1 MLMAVCNLLSTYST
15 ADVGRALMA
24 YSRDENADKFI
35 DRFINKQEIP
45 KTTRYKLDSLDS
57 EDAIQKS
64 IQGFNKS
71 MDDAIAQITS
81 RKPDLLSKL
90 NNLRSKV
97 LETLHVDLDE
107 HSSGSTLE
115 GDDSIEAKST
125 FEMLDNNQLSLDQHL
140 KEIYGTGAYNIIRQL
155 KEGFSDNLFAASYY
169 NIASGALVV
178 QVNKVLN
185 QNLIDLKNKYFKQ
198 IVEYLKSVDS
208 KYEKLP
214 SEFVNE
220 EGFIGSKYFYV
231 MQAFYDHIK
240 HISNLQQTLDNL
252 SSKKLNNYDK
262 ISNTELYTRIMNIL
276 LQDTDFKNTLFNI
289 YRSGKQQDNVK
300 AVLYTADH
308 LSSYYYEVKRLLNTK
323 KYKHLLDTDLGAGSF
338 RELLDSFELENNDLL
353 NATNAYTSLIHFD
366 EMLMDSLGESID
378 IKQGQKGMEF
388 GDPTKYSYKQDTTN
402 QKKGWQTGEDVKS
415 EKYVAKI
422 TDAFLNQIRAL
433 SYKTDQFQNRR
444 LNSTSVIVAARNL
457 IDDVLYSKL
466 DLKLWAGSSAN
477 RTKAINDFALALAD
491 FHDNPQNQLYKAL
504 SLLFE
509 PVKGSSQRLIDTI
522 PLNNNTTTTEYDL
535 NILYSLYEAALNE
548 SNPNSLRS
556 QELKN
561 IKQINGPVAQLS
573 AEISGIIARNTT
585 MHYLETSFDGE
596 TGIVQIKVKKR
607 YFNNADTYKTRV
619 RINRNINNASE
630 SERKARRDKW
640 QFDTIN
646 DVDGKKQYSVVIGDE
661 RVTYISDQILNSDGK
676 YQDKEL
682 FDDLNK
688 VDLTVFRQKLL
699 RNEEL
704 TERERKLRNVLS
716 FIDDHLGLKIL
727 ENPSQKIQQLEIF
740 QQLNKDNLKDLT
752 TLAIKAAYVNYLY
765 DEAGDQNF
773 AEYLSNTGKD
783 GIYRIYENNKKSK
796 LFTNMFNNLKITVAS
811 FKDSVLEAWSDAY
824 SMQSGEASKATTK
837 NKAGDNIPNNSVNKL
852 GTNIHHYLFKQ
863 QDTNAGSLFFV
874 QDSTKIKGIQH
885 DLEATSQWQES
896 KQLKNFSQGELFFHS
911 VFNKFWGSYLQY
923 GTFVIQPTAYS
934 DKTTFINYEITKNLF
949 KDEDIIKDE
958 NLGETI
964 IKKTID
970 TIGTFYKNVWNST
983 KSKLQR
989 ITDEYNRLETIK
1001 NNGVPV
1007 NYTYQQMLSRLTE
1020 PELIK
1025 LANSIGENVTLD
1037 ADYRKSN
1044 GHLVVNELLQYYAEE
1059 LYANSNTLNAFLEQQ
1074 KHLFV
1079 QNFLDNNCT
1088 YQVIDLNDSVDNY
1101 YGEKLPESI
1110 SNNPIMQTILGLY
1123 KNDSK
1128 GRSAFFKNWV
1138 DAKTGKLILAK
1149 QNGLNIISNTKI
1161 DSSKDIVLN
1170 PLLDK
1175 FFYVEGFLSNN
1186 LRISLTGSEINH
1198 PDKAIQTT
1206 YNLVKS
1212 CKDADDFFEKTK
1224 IKVSEDTFQQ
1234 AKAFLNT
1241 TNSVAD
1247 LKYTTIPANIASF
1260 INNIYHQ
1267 SITMIANVAQGTQFK
1282 RNVIIPATLQ
1292 YCLPKVI
1299 NGISAKTK
1307 CAVIRDEGA
1316 SVYNYRGDHEKDI
1329 DSADGSAQ
1337 INPFQS
1343 ILENKALGSQAVG
1356 FIKKPIWH
1364 AYDPE
1369 TGTAFLAKFATDTIT
1384 NETMRASL
1392 NSHTSLF
1399 KMFKKM
1405 TNLQW
1410 KGDIDLMQSIA
1421 LGNLDESKVL
1431 ATARWFNNVI
1441 LGNADGV
1448 KSNQLYYKD
1457 KYGDQIQITG
1467 FNKTVTKEGNTLY
1480 YTTEAPVIKGIEAP
1494 SHKVYHV
1501 FYDSPA
1507 YKSNHATFDT
1517 WQQAQAFLMDQSNP
1531 DITNKHTINSLFELH
1546 TALGGINCVD
1556 SKGNYSE
1563 FSNEVVVNFMN
1574 AVGHKVN
1581 GSADNVPLDQDNYEQ
1596 PLKQYHIGY
1605 ALNNTAVKN
1614 GAQNINQSSVWYD
1627 DEDLS
1632 YFEVDSDGLGMQ
1644 MNADHDIIDSELT
1657 EFSQVITATSAY
1669 GFTYNNTDEI
1679 FQGLGRASLATTKKM
1694 SEAVDTFIQNFEN
1707 PKQAQSDLYDAIGR
1721 IVMKSS
1727 SIKDKESLQHVIM
1740 QAVESV
1746 FYKSKN
1752 HQQDSSKIPFSDPN
1766 VYSDFI
1772 ATLASTINKQAIKR
1786 KHPGSGCV
1794 MVPAY
1799 HMIQYFEFGGEKLM
1813 ATDILKRAQE
1823 DYKQFLITLLQSHQ
1837 DYTPET
1843 NSIGE
1848 FFINGQSVKQLENQV
1863 QKLGIDNP
1871 NKIDT
1876 QDITSY
1882 NHQLIQRYLNN
1893 RQQEVEVRPDKSW
1906 FMPSDNVNIIDTE
1919 GKVHTVELTSMDNY
1933 YKFKDGI
1940 NDIEIA
1946 NNVSI
1951 KVDYK
1956 KGTYKITSSTAELNL
1971 TKINGKWVADSTQLS
1986 AVATQ
1991 LVNEV
1996 ILPDG
2001 SVVTGEK
2008 PQYNFKYQENIVRP
2022 HDLRPSLLRW
2032 QDSETGEY
2040 MNIFDSPVIRNAYTN
2055 PKNKKA
2061 NHQQLV
2067 QQELNNIYNGTYTDR
2082 FGNEKTIMQ
2091 GSLQNY
2097 AAELVMS
2104 NIYKDKFGIENES
2117 LAEVLAQGEDY
2128 FYKKFNKIN
2137 APANT
2142 SYDFAFVKDTG
2153 NTTLITLTPVKNNDY
2168 IQYKG
2173 FDASQ
2178 LSTNDKDE
2186 IYLTRGNRDLFK
2198 VGKWINTPDVIYKD
2212 GEFINTEG
2220 VVLDSNQ
2227 YRLKDLD
2234 DPTSVQRR
2242 VDYIK
2247 QYVENTKQIVKG
2259 KIVYETNTLYEIAP
2273 LSDFEIALGNKE
2285 DAAKQRASLVAK
2297 IYRADNYKLAQ
2308 VNNYKIYSGDALNH
2322 IKSASSFFLGNQL
2335 ISQDVKDLLQAQLDS
2350 ITTTN
2355 QQKSKDELI
2364 ALSKE
2369 NKAKYEELL
2378 KEFLKKE
2385 AHKRYVSF
2393 LDSQNFIA
2401 ARIPAQSLQSFMT
2414 MKNIA
2419 WTENSKNISYVSH
2432 FQTYLQGSDYDID
2445 KAYIMGQSYDENA
2458 AYIGWSPLFN
2468 YNSIE
2473 TLQASKT
2480 LPIPKHIVVYKGDY
2494 DISSDINVL
2503 ANLTNGQ
2510 DLTKVLYNVRELASA
2525 DFIRQLAKIIRI
2537 AEQHNGIN
2545 YIGDIKVLNTL
2556 IETINKHENY
2566 LISDNVAESAFKNV
2580 ASANIYQVSHDIRN
2594 RDQAY
2599 TAIAMD
2605 IMRKAAANSP
2615 KGNQA
2620 ATLNMLNPMT
2630 KYIMQ
2635 YQNLVGKNVIS
2646 VAANGEKV
2654 WFNTFYYWTKILKS
2668 GNQEAINKLKFQ
2680 HTYKRIK
2687 GRAKSIPVE
2696 QTINHIPDLNKYDDQ
2711 IKSVLQSQFGVLDDE
2726 DYKYVDQ
2733 LISQLLS
2740 AATDNA
2746 KELILAKINAG
2757 TNFARMYVYGM
2768 MMGLNIN
2775 DLVAFMTS
2783 PVSEL
2788 IDQLANPNMFQ
2799 NESGNAAMAINLA
2812 QGIVGVNK
2820 FLHGQIRTV
2829 QEDINTGEQQNVW
2842 ISKNRYVTNYL
2853 KNSDIYNLVKQNAGL
2868 SEEEDINGLGSIM
2881 QAYINYAIINQDV
2894 DLTELIDTDDVEV
2907 NSYLRYCQDLTDKL
2921 RQVRAQYKN
2930 DSDFKGDIEEF
2941 RNLYNDAS
2949 EVSTISSAWLGLNQ
2963 GLPTSELD
2971 LLSRMN
2977 RMSKIVR
2984 DREKALNMDVSK
2996 IYPKEGAKEKEI
3008 QEAEQAK
3015 EQLINR
3021 LHENNPT
3028 LDVDYIATQLD
3039 SAHEHDLINNFDI
3052 YKYLIDDEYKKQA
3065 SDYYDIIKSTIN
3077 VFEMME
3083 QIPHYKQ
3090 ILQLFKSLVVA
3101 NNTFASKSRLVNKLL
3116 ANSES
3121 VNDKQLN
3128 GVIKYVD
3135 KLNTLA
3141 FMRTLTPIAV
3151 NQVDG
3156 FDPYF
3161 QSIKVNKIDP
3171 STINGIAT
3179 LKHWV
3184 EHEFLGYLKENYL
3197 NNSLVKHLTLVP
3209 YNNTEVLATDID
3221 LLNPDITIQ
3230 SREAYDDIL
3239 RGMADFE
3246 TRQFQGDYTIADI
3259 LQMYNIAV
3267 NNNQYGGERLTT
3279 SFKVCT
3285 NPKNILNQYLKFI
3298 SDQDW
3303 DIETDQEYNY
3313 TDYQIAAAPII
3324 STYAESY
3331 HQEPFVK
3338 VNDPVQGYILKKLDN
3353 SNQYQ
3358 EYDLIP
3364 PPVANEDYQSKMNR
3378 LQNFSENS
3386 PLEMPNM
3393 HNILFLTKIVDF
3405 DGKFNDLDADEQK
3418 QTIDGIRNLLTQY
3431 ITSNKASLIKDC

>member
-1 MLMAVCNLLSTYST
+1 MLMAVCDLLNTYSP
-15 ADVGRALMA
+15 ADIGRALMT

-35 DRFINKQEIP
+35 DRFINKQGIP

-71 MDDAIAQITS
+71 MDDAIAALTS
-81 RKPDLLSKL
+81 RKPDLLPKFNEL
-90 NNLRSKV
+90 KSKV

-107 HSSGSTLE
+107 HSSGSTPE
-115 GDDSIEAKST
+115 GDSSIEAKTT
-125 FEMLDNNQLSLDQHL
+125 FEMLDNNQLSLDEHL

-155 KEGFSDNLFAASYY
+155 KEGFNDNLFAACYY
-169 NIASGALVV
+169 NVASGELVV
-178 QVNKVLN
+178 QADNVLN
-185 QNLIDLKNKYFKQ
+185 QNLINLKNKYFKQ

-214 SEFVNE
+214 DEFVNE
-220 EGFIGSKYFYV
+220 EGFIGGKYFYV

-240 HISNLQQTLDNL
+240 HIPDLQQTLDNL

-262 ISNTELYTRIMNIL
+262 ISNTETYTQVVNTL
-276 LQDTDFKNTLFNI
+276 LQNPDFNKTLFNI

-300 AVLYTADH
+300 NTLYTADH
-308 LSSYYYEVKRLLNTK
+308 LSSYFYEVKRLLNNK
-323 KYKHLLDTDLGAGSF
+323 KYQDLLNTKIDGKTVKDI
-338 RELLDSFELENNDLL
+338 LDSFELENNDLL
-353 NATNAYTSLIHFD
+353 SATNAYTSLIHFD
-366 EMLMDSLGESID
+366 EMLVDSLGDAID

-388 GDPTKYSYKQDTTN
+388 GDPTKYSYKQETAH
-402 QKKGWQTGEDVKS
+402 QKKSWQQSESIES
-415 EKYVAKI
+415 EKYIANVAK
-422 TDAFLNQIRAL
+422 AFFSQIRVL
-433 SYKTDQFQNRR
+433 NYKTDQFQNRR
-444 LNSTSVIVAARNL
+444 LDSTSVIVAARNL
-457 IDDVLYSKL
+457 IDDVLYNKI
-466 DLKLWAGSSAN
+466 DLKQWAGSNDN
-477 RTKAINDFALALAD
+477 RRQAINDFALALTD
-491 FHDNPQNQLYKAL
+491 LHENPQSQLYKAL

-509 PVKGSSQRLIDTI
+509 PVKGSSQRLIDTLQ
-522 PLNNNTTTTEYDL
+522 LNNDTSTTEYDL

-561 IKQINGPVAQLS
+561 AKQINGTVAQLS
-573 AEISGIIARNTT
+573 AEISGIIDRNTT

-596 TGIVQIKVKKR
+596 TGMVQIKVKKR

-619 RINRNINNASE
+619 RINRNINNSSN
-630 SERKARRDKW
+630 SERKARRNKW
-640 QFDTIN
+640 QFDSIN
-646 DVDGKKQYSVVIGDE
+646 DVDGRKQYSVVIGDE

-676 YQDKEL
+676 YQNSDL
-682 FDDLNK
+682 FNDINRI
-688 VDLTVFRQKLL
+688 DLTSFRQKLL

-704 TERERKLRNVLS
+704 TERERKLKDLLS

-727 ENPSQKIQQLEIF
+727 ENSSQKIQQLEIF

-765 DEAGDQNF
+765 DEAGDQDF

-811 FKDSVLEAWSDAY
+811 FKDNVLEAWSDAY

-863 QDTNAGSLFFV
+863 KDTNADSLFFV
-874 QDSTKIKGIQH
+874 QDSTKIRGIQH

-923 GTFVIQPTAYS
+923 GTFIIQPTAYS

-949 KDEDIIKDE
+949 GDDIIKDE
-958 NLGETI
+958 NLGNTI
-964 IKKTID
+964 VKQTID

-983 KSKLQR
+983 KNKLQR
-989 ITDEYNRLETIK
+989 LTDAYNNQHRT
-1001 NNGVPV
+1001 
-1007 NYTYQQMLSRLTE
+1007 NYTYQQMLANITE

-1025 LANSIGENVTLD
+1025 LADSIGEKVTLD
-1037 ADYRKSN
+1037 ADYRKA
-1044 GHLVVNELLQYYAEE
+1044 GKHLAVNELLQYYAEE
-1059 LYANSNTLNAFLEQQ
+1059 LYANPDILNSFLNQQ
-1074 KHLFV
+1074 KHLFI

-1088 YQVIDLNDSVDNY
+1088 YQVVNLNDSVDNY

-1128 GRSAFFKNWV
+1128 GRSEFFKNWV

-1161 DSSKDIVLN
+1161 DSNKDIVLN

-1186 LRISLTGSEINH
+1186 LRMSLTGSEINH
-1198 PDKAIQTT
+1198 PDKAKQTI

-1212 CKDADDFFEKTK
+1212 CNNSVDLFTKTK
-1224 IKVSEDTFQQ
+1224 MQIDENTFQQ
-1234 AKAFLNT
+1234 AKEFLNT

-1247 LKYTTIPANIASF
+1247 LKYTTIPANISSF
-1260 INNIYHQ
+1260 IDDVYHQ
-1267 SITMIANVAQGTQFK
+1267 SMTMITNVAQGTQFK

-1292 YCLPKVI
+1292 YCQPKVI

-1307 CAVIRDEGA
+1307 CAVIRDEKA
-1316 SVYNYRGDHEKDI
+1316 PVYDYRGDHEDDI

-1364 AYDPE
+1364 AYDPV

-1399 KMFKKM
+1399 RMFKKM

-1410 KGDIDLMQSIA
+1410 QGDVDLMQSIA
-1421 LGNLDESKVL
+1421 LGNLDESKIL

-1467 FNKTVTKEGNTLY
+1467 FNKTITKEGNTLY

-1501 FYDSPA
+1501 FYDSPDQ
-1507 YKSNHATFDT
+1507 KSNHATFDT
-1517 WQQAQAFLMDQSNP
+1517 WQQAQAFLMDQTNP
-1531 DITNKHTINSLFELH
+1531 EMTNKHTINSLFELH

-1574 AVGHKVN
+1574 AVGHKIDESVN
-1581 GSADNVPLDQDNYEQ
+1581 NVPLDQDNYMQ

-1614 GAQNINQSSVWYD
+1614 GAQNINQSSAWYD

-1669 GFTYNNTDEI
+1669 GFTYDNTDEI

-1694 SEAVDTFIQNFEN
+1694 SEAVDTFIQNFED
-1707 PKQAQSDLYDAIGR
+1707 PKQAQADLYDSIGR

-1727 SIKDKESLQHVIM
+1727 SIKDRESLQHVIM

-1766 VYSDFI
+1766 IYSDFI
-1772 ATLASTINKQAIKR
+1772 ATLASTINKEAIKR

-1823 DYKQFLITLLQSHQ
+1823 DYKQSLITLLQSHK
-1837 DYTPET
+1837 DYTPQT

-1848 FFINGQSVKQLENQV
+1848 FFINGQSTKQLENQV
-1863 QKLGIDNP
+1863 QKLKIENP
-1871 NKIDT
+1871 DRIDT

-1882 NHQLIQRYLNN
+1882 NHQLIQRYLNKK
-1893 RQQEVEVRPDKSW
+1893 QQEVEVRPDKSW
-1906 FMPSDNVNIIDTE
+1906 FMPSDNVNIIDSE
-1919 GKVHTVELTSMDNY
+1919 GKIHTVELNSMDDY

-1956 KGTYKITSSTAELNL
+1956 KGTYKITSPTAELNL
-1971 TKINGKWVADSTQLS
+1971 TKINGKWVADSSELS
-1986 AVATQ
+1986 AIATQ
-1991 LVNEV
+1991 LVGEV
-1996 ILPDG
+1996 ILPSGD
-2001 SVVTGEK
+2001 VVTGEK
-2008 PQYNFKYQENIVRP
+2008 QQYNFKYQENIVRP

-2055 PKNKKA
+2055 PENKKA
-2061 NHQQLV
+2061 NHQSLIQA
-2067 QQELNNIYNGTYTDR
+2067 ELNNIHNGTYTDR

-2117 LAEVLAQGEDY
+2117 LAEVLKQGENY
-2128 FYKKFNKIN
+2128 FYKKFNKVN

-2173 FDASQ
+2173 FEASQ
-2178 LSTNDKDE
+2178 LSTNDKEE
-2186 IYLTRGNRDLFK
+2186 IQLTRGNRNLFE
-2198 VGKWINTPDVIYKD
+2198 VGKWINAPEVTYRD
-2212 GEFINTEG
+2212 GEFINTDG
-2220 VVLDSNQ
+2220 IVLDPNQ
-2227 YRLKDLD
+2227 YRLRDLD
-2234 DPTSVQRR
+2234 DHTSVQRR
-2242 VDYIK
+2242 VDYVK
-2247 QYVENTKQIVKG
+2247 QYVETTKQIVKG
-2259 KIVYETNTLYEIAP
+2259 RVIYRTNTLYEIAP
-2273 LSDFEIALGNKE
+2273 LSDFKIALGNE
-2285 DAAKQRASLVAK
+2285 ADAAKQRASIIAK

-2308 VNNYKIYSGDALNH
+2308 VNNSKVYSGDAFDH
-2322 IKSASSFFLGNQL
+2322 IKSASSYFLGNQL
-2335 ISQDVKDLLQAQLDS
+2335 INQDVKDLLQAQLDS

-2355 QQKSKDELI
+2355 QQKSKDELV

-2369 NKAKYEELL
+2369 NKATYKELL
-2378 KEFLKKE
+2378 EAFLRKE

-2468 YNSIE
+2468 YNSVE

-2480 LPIPKHIVVYKGDY
+2480 LPIPKRIVAYKGDY
-2494 DISSDINVL
+2494 DISNEINTLINLAENQDVNEVL
-2503 ANLTNGQ
+2503 Q
-2510 DLTKVLYNVRELASA
+2510 NVHELGNAA
-2525 DFIRQLAKIIRI
+2525 FIRQLSKIIRI

-2545 YIGDIKVLNTL
+2545 YSGDVKVLNTL

-2599 TAIAMD
+2599 IAIAMG
-2605 IMRKAAANSP
+2605 IMRKAADNSP

-2654 WFNTFYYWTKILKS
+2654 WFNTFYYWTKVLKS

-2680 HTYKRIK
+2680 HTYKRIN
-2687 GRAKSIPVE
+2687 GRANGTPIE
-2696 QTINHIPDLNKYDDQ
+2696 QTINHIPDLNKYDEQ
-2711 IKSVLQSQFGVLDDE
+2711 IKSTLQSQFGVLGNE

-2799 NESGNAAMAINLA
+2799 NEKGNAAMAINLA

-2820 FLHGQIRTV
+2820 FLHGQIKTV
-2829 QEDINTGEQQNVW
+2829 QEDINTGEQQDVW
-2842 ISKNRYVTNYL
+2842 INKNKYVTNYL

-2881 QAYINYAIINQDV
+2881 QAYINYAITNQDV
-2894 DLTELIDTDDVEV
+2894 DLTELIDTNDVEV

-2921 RQVRAQYKN
+2921 RQVRAQYRK
-2930 DSDFKGDIEEF
+2930 DSDFRGDIEEF
-2941 RNLYNDAS
+2941 KNLYNDAS
-2949 EVSTISSAWLGLNQ
+2949 EISTISSAWLGLNQ

-2984 DREKALNMDVSK
+2984 DREKALNMNVSK

-3028 LDVDYIATQLD
+3028 LDPEYIANELD
-3039 SAHEHDLINNFDI
+3039 IAHEQDLINNFDI
-3052 YKYLIDDEYKKQA
+3052 YKYLVDDEYRKQA
-3065 SDYYDIIKSTIN
+3065 SDYYDIIKSTVN

-3116 ANSES
+3116 ANSEN
-3121 VNDKQLN
+3121 VDDKQLN

-3135 KLNTLA
+3135 KLNTLS

-3161 QSIKVNKIDP
+3161 QSIKANKIDP
-3171 STINGIAT
+3171 STINGVAT

-3184 EHEFLGYLKENYL
+3184 EHEFLNYLKENYS
-3197 NNSLVKHLTLVP
+3197 NNSLVRHLTLVP

-3246 TRQFQGDYTIADI
+3246 TRQYQGDYTIADI

-3285 NPKNILNQYLKFI
+3285 NPKNILNRYLKFI

-3313 TDYQIAAAPII
+3313 TDYLIAAAPVI

-3353 SNQYQ
+3353 NNQYQ

-3364 PPVANEDYQSKMNR
+3364 PPVADESYQSKMNR

-3393 HNILFLTKIVDF
+3393 HNILFLTKTIDF
-3405 DGKFNDLDADEQK
+3405 DGKFDDLDADEQK

>member
-1 MLMAVCNLLSTYST
+1 MVACNILNTYEVADINMAVIKYLKT
-15 ADVGRALMA
+15 GI
-24 YSRDENADKFI
+24 I
-35 DRFINKQEIP
+35 DNFINTFITKDINKIP

-64 IQGFNKS
+64 IIGFNKAFNDVIS
-71 MDDAIAQITS
+71 QYS
-81 RKPDLLSKL
+81 NKRPDFVPKL

-107 HSSGSTLE
+107 HSSGSTPE
-115 GDDSIEAKST
+115 GDSSIEAKTT
-125 FEMLDNNQLSLDQHL
+125 FEMLDNNQLSLDEHL

-155 KEGFSDNLFAASYY
+155 KEGFKDNLFAACYY
-169 NIASGALVV
+169 NVANGDIVIQLDSI
-178 QVNKVLN
+178 LN
-185 QNLIDLKNKYFKQ
+185 QNLINLKNKYFKQ

-214 SEFVNE
+214 NEFVDE
-220 EGFIGSKYFYV
+220 DGFIGGKYFYI

-240 HISNLQQTLDNL
+240 HIPDLQQTLDNL

-262 ISNTELYTRIMNIL
+262 ISNTKTYTQVVNTL
-276 LQDTDFKNTLFNI
+276 LQNPDFNKTLFNI

-300 AVLYTADH
+300 NTLYTADH
-308 LSSYYYEVKRLLNTK
+308 LSSYFYEVKRLLNNK
-323 KYKHLLDTDLGAGSF
+323 KYQDLLNTKIDGKTVKDI
-338 RELLDSFELENNDLL
+338 LDSFELENNDLL
-353 NATNAYTSLIHFD
+353 SATNAYTSLIHFD
-366 EMLMDSLGESID
+366 EMLMDSLGDSID

-388 GDPTKYSYKQDTTN
+388 GDPTKYSYEQDTTN
-402 QKKGWQTGEDVKS
+402 QKKGWQTSESVKS

-422 TDAFLNQIRAL
+422 TDAFLNQIRVL

-457 IDDVLYSKL
+457 IDDILYSKL
-466 DLKLWAGSSAN
+466 DLFQWSRNNDN
-477 RTKAINDFALALAD
+477 RKQAINDFALALAD
-491 FHDNPQNQLYKAL
+491 LHDNPQNQLYKAL

-522 PLNNNTTTTEYDL
+522 PLNNTTATTEYDL

-561 IKQINGPVAQLS
+561 IKQINGPVSQLS

-596 TGIVQIKVKKR
+596 TGMVQIKVKKR

-619 RINRNINNASE
+619 RINRNINNSSN
-630 SERKARRDKW
+630 SERKARRNKW
-640 QFDTIN
+640 QFDSIN
-646 DVDGKKQYSVVIGDE
+646 DVDGRKQYSVVIGDE

-676 YQDKEL
+676 YQNSDL
-682 FDDLNK
+682 FNNLNRI
-688 VDLTVFRQKLL
+688 DLTSFRQKLL

-704 TERERKLRNVLS
+704 TERERKLKDLLS

-727 ENPSQKIQQLEIF
+727 DNPSQKIQQLEIF

-752 TLAIKAAYVNYLY
+752 TLAIKAAYINYLY
-765 DEAGDQNF
+765 DEAGDQDF

-824 SMQSGEASKATTK
+824 SMQSGEASKSTTK

-863 QDTNAGSLFFV
+863 KDTNAGSLFFV
-874 QDSTKIKGIQH
+874 QDSTKIRGIQH

-923 GTFVIQPTAYS
+923 GTFIIQPTAYS

-949 KDEDIIKDE
+949 GDDIIKDE
-958 NLGETI
+958 NLGNTI
-964 IKKTID
+964 VKYTID

-1037 ADYRKSN
+1037 ADYRKA
-1044 GHLVVNELLQYYAEE
+1044 GKHLVVNELLQYYAEE
-1059 LYANSNTLNAFLEQQ
+1059 LYANPDVLNSFLNQQ
-1074 KHLFV
+1074 KHLFI

-1088 YQVIDLNDSVDNY
+1088 YQVVNLNDSVDNY

-1128 GRSAFFKNWV
+1128 GRSEFFKNWV

-1161 DSSKDIVLN
+1161 DSNKDVVLN

-1186 LRISLTGSEINH
+1186 LRMSLTGSEINH
-1198 PDKAIQTT
+1198 PDKAKQTT

-1212 CKDADDFFEKTK
+1212 CNNSVDFFTKTK
-1224 IKVSEDTFQQ
+1224 MQVDENTFQQ
-1234 AKAFLNT
+1234 AKEFLNT

-1247 LKYTTIPANIASF
+1247 LKYTTIPTNISSF
-1260 INNIYHQ
+1260 INDVYHQ
-1267 SITMIANVAQGTQFK
+1267 SMTMIANVAQGTQFK

-1316 SVYNYRGDHEKDI
+1316 SVYNYRGDHEDDI

-1364 AYDPE
+1364 AYDPV

-1399 KMFKKM
+1399 RMFKKM

-1410 KGDIDLMQSIA
+1410 QGDVDLMQSIA
-1421 LGNLDESKVL
+1421 LGNLDESKTL
-1431 ATARWFNNVI
+1431 ATVRWFNNVI

-1467 FNKTVTKEGNTLY
+1467 FNKTITKEGNTLY

-1501 FYDSPA
+1501 FYDSPNQ
-1507 YKSNHATFDT
+1507 KSNHATFDT

-1531 DITNKHTINSLFELH
+1531 EMTNKHTINSLFELH

-1574 AVGHKVN
+1574 AVGHKVD
-1581 GSADNVPLDQDNYEQ
+1581 GSADNVPLDQDNYIQ

-1614 GAQNINQSSVWYD
+1614 GAQNINQSSAWYD

-1669 GFTYNNTDEI
+1669 GFTYDNTDEI

-1694 SEAVDTFIQNFEN
+1694 SDAVDTFIQNFDD

-1727 SIKDKESLQHVIM
+1727 SIKDRESLQHVIM

-1766 VYSDFI
+1766 IYSDFI
-1772 ATLASTINKQAIKR
+1772 ATLASTINKEAIKR

-1813 ATDILKRAQE
+1813 ATDILNRAQE
-1823 DYKQFLITLLQSHQ
+1823 DYKQSLIALLQNHQ
-1837 DYTPET
+1837 DYTPQT

-1848 FFINGQSVKQLENQV
+1848 FFINGQSIKQLENQV
-1863 QKLGIDNP
+1863 QKLKIENP
-1871 NKIDT
+1871 DRIDT

-1882 NHQLIQRYLNN
+1882 NHQLIQRYLN
-1893 RQQEVEVRPDKSW
+1893 RKQQEVEIRPDKSW

-1919 GKVHTVELTSMDNY
+1919 GNVHTVELNSMDDY

-1951 KVDYK
+1951 KVDYQ
-1956 KGTYKITSSTAELNL
+1956 KGTYKITSPTAELNL
-1971 TKINGKWVADSTQLS
+1971 TKIDGQWVADSTELS

-1991 LVNEV
+1991 LVGAVKLPSGEV
-1996 ILPDG
+1996 F
-2001 SVVTGEK
+2001 TGER

-2040 MNIFDSPVIRNAYTN
+2040 MNIFDSPVIRDAYTN
-2055 PKNKKA
+2055 PKGKKA
-2061 NHQQLV
+2061 NHQSLV
-2067 QQELNNIYNGTYTDR
+2067 QAELNNIHNGTYTDR

-2117 LAEVLAQGEDY
+2117 LAEVLKQGEDY

-2153 NTTLITLTPVKNNDY
+2153 STTLITLTPVKNNDY

-2178 LSTNDKDE
+2178 LSTNDKEE
-2186 IYLTRGNRDLFK
+2186 IQLTRGNRDLFE
-2198 VGKWINTPDVIYKD
+2198 VGKWINAPEVTYRD
-2212 GEFINTEG
+2212 GEFINTDG
-2220 VVLDSNQ
+2220 IVLDPNQ
-2227 YRLKDLD
+2227 YRLRDLD
-2234 DPTSVQRR
+2234 DHTSVQRR
-2242 VDYIK
+2242 VDYVK
-2247 QYVENTKQIVKG
+2247 QYVETTKQIVKG
-2259 KIVYETNTLYEIAP
+2259 RVIYRTNTLYEIAP
-2273 LSDFEIALGNKE
+2273 LSDFKIALGNE
-2285 DAAKQRASLVAK
+2285 ADAAKQRASIIAK

-2308 VNNYKIYSGDALNH
+2308 VNNSKVYSGDGFNH
-2322 IKSASSFFLGNQL
+2322 IKSASSYFLGNQL
-2335 ISQDVKDLLQAQLDS
+2335 INQDVKDLLQAQLDG
-2350 ITTTN
+2350 ITTTS
-2355 QQKSKDELI
+2355 QQKSKDELT

-2369 NKAKYEELL
+2369 NKAKYEGLL

-2468 YNSIE
+2468 YNSVE

-2494 DISSDINVL
+2494 DISSEINTLINLAENQDVNEVL
-2503 ANLTNGQ
+2503 Q
-2510 DLTKVLYNVRELASA
+2510 NVRELGNAA
-2525 DFIRQLAKIIRI
+2525 FIRQLSKIIRI

-2545 YIGDIKVLNTL
+2545 YSGDAKVLNTL
-2556 IETINKHENY
+2556 IETINNHENY
-2566 LISDNVAESAFKNV
+2566 RISDNVAESAFKNV

-2599 TAIAMD
+2599 TAIAMG
-2605 IMRKAAANSP
+2605 IMRKAADNSP

-2654 WFNTFYYWTKILKS
+2654 WFNTFYYWTKVLKS

-2680 HTYKRIK
+2680 HTYKRIN
-2687 GRAKSIPVE
+2687 GRANGTPIE
-2696 QTINHIPDLNKYDDQ
+2696 QTINHIPDLNKYDEQ
-2711 IKSVLQSQFGVLDDE
+2711 IKSTLQSQFGVLGNE

-2799 NESGNAAMAINLA
+2799 NESGNASMAINLA
-2812 QGIVGVNK
+2812 QGIVGVKK
-2820 FLHGQIRTV
+2820 FLHGQIKTV
-2829 QEDINTGEQQNVW
+2829 QEDINTGEQQDVW
-2842 ISKNRYVTNYL
+2842 INKNKYVTNYL

-2881 QAYINYAIINQDV
+2881 QAYINYAITNQDV
-2894 DLTELIDTDDVEV
+2894 DLTELIDTNDVEV

-2921 RQVRAQYKN
+2921 RRVRAQYKK
-2930 DSDFKGDIEEF
+2930 DSDFRGDIEEF
-2941 RNLYNDAS
+2941 KNLYNDAS
-2949 EVSTISSAWLGLNQ
+2949 EISTISSAWLGLNQ

-2977 RMSKIVR
+2977 RMSKIAH
-2984 DREKALNMDVSK
+2984 DREKALNMNVSK

-3028 LDVDYIATQLD
+3028 LDPEYIANELD
-3039 SAHEHDLINNFDI
+3039 IAHEQDLINNFDI
-3052 YKYLIDDEYKKQA
+3052 YKYLVDDEYRKQA
-3065 SDYYDIIKSTIN
+3065 SDYYDIIKSTVN

-3116 ANSES
+3116 ANSEN
-3121 VNDKQLN
+3121 VDDKQLN
-3128 GVIKYVD
+3128 GVLKYVD
-3135 KLNTLA
+3135 KLNTLS

-3171 STINGIAT
+3171 STINGVAT

-3184 EHEFLGYLKENYL
+3184 EHEFLNYLRENYS
-3197 NNSLVKHLTLVP
+3197 NNSLVRHLTLVP

-3246 TRQFQGDYTIADI
+3246 TRQYQGDYTIADI

-3285 NPKNILNQYLKFI
+3285 NPKNILNRYLKFI

-3313 TDYQIAAAPII
+3313 TDYLIAAAPVI

-3353 SNQYQ
+3353 NNQYQ

-3364 PPVANEDYQSKMNR
+3364 PPVADESYQSKMNR

-3393 HNILFLTKIVDF
+3393 HNILFLTKTIDF
-3405 DGKFNDLDADEQK
+3405 DGKFDDLDADEQK

>member
-1 MLMAVCNLLSTYST
+1 MVACNILNTYEVADINMAVIKYLKT
-15 ADVGRALMA
+15 GI
-24 YSRDENADKFI
+24 I
-35 DRFINKQEIP
+35 DNFINTFITKDINKIP

-64 IQGFNKS
+64 IIGFNKAFNDVIS
-71 MDDAIAQITS
+71 QYS
-81 RKPDLLSKL
+81 NKRPDFVPKL

-107 HSSGSTLE
+107 HSSGSTPE
-115 GDDSIEAKST
+115 GDSSIEAKTT
-125 FEMLDNNQLSLDQHL
+125 FEMLDNNQLSLDEHL

-155 KEGFSDNLFAASYY
+155 KEGFKDNLFAACYY
-169 NIASGALVV
+169 NVANGDIVIQLDSI
-178 QVNKVLN
+178 LN
-185 QNLIDLKNKYFKQ
+185 QNLINLKNKYFKQ

-214 SEFVNE
+214 NEFVDE
-220 EGFIGSKYFYV
+220 DGFIGGKYFYI

-240 HISNLQQTLDNL
+240 HIPDLQQTLDNL

-262 ISNTELYTRIMNIL
+262 ISNTKTYTQVVNTL
-276 LQDTDFKNTLFNI
+276 LQNPDFNKTLFNI

-300 AVLYTADH
+300 NTLYTADH
-308 LSSYYYEVKRLLNTK
+308 LSSYFYEVKRLLNNK
-323 KYKHLLDTDLGAGSF
+323 KYQDLLNTKIDGKTVKDI
-338 RELLDSFELENNDLL
+338 LDSFELENNDLL
-353 NATNAYTSLIHFD
+353 SATNAYTSLIHFD
-366 EMLMDSLGESID
+366 EMLMDSLGDSID

-388 GDPTKYSYKQDTTN
+388 GDPTKYSYEQDTTN
-402 QKKGWQTGEDVKS
+402 QKKGWQTSESVKS

-422 TDAFLNQIRAL
+422 TDAFLNQIRVL

-457 IDDVLYSKL
+457 IDDILYSKL
-466 DLKLWAGSSAN
+466 DLFQWSRNNDN
-477 RTKAINDFALALAD
+477 RKQAINDFALALAD
-491 FHDNPQNQLYKAL
+491 LHDNPQNQLYKAL

-522 PLNNNTTTTEYDL
+522 PLNNTTATTEYDL

-561 IKQINGPVAQLS
+561 IKQINGPVSQLS

-596 TGIVQIKVKKR
+596 TGMVQIKVKKR

-619 RINRNINNASE
+619 RINRNINNSSN
-630 SERKARRDKW
+630 SERKARRNKW
-640 QFDTIN
+640 QFDSIN
-646 DVDGKKQYSVVIGDE
+646 DVDGRKQYSVVIGDE

-676 YQDKEL
+676 YQNSDL
-682 FDDLNK
+682 FNNLNRI
-688 VDLTVFRQKLL
+688 DLTSFRQKLL

-704 TERERKLRNVLS
+704 TERERKLKDLLS

-727 ENPSQKIQQLEIF
+727 DNPSQKIQQLEIF

-765 DEAGDQNF
+765 DEAGDQDF

-824 SMQSGEASKATTK
+824 SMQSGEASKSTTK

-863 QDTNAGSLFFV
+863 KDTNAGSLFFV
-874 QDSTKIKGIQH
+874 QDSTKIRGIQH

-923 GTFVIQPTAYS
+923 GTFIIQPTAYS

-949 KDEDIIKDE
+949 GDDIIKDE
-958 NLGETI
+958 NLGNTI
-964 IKKTID
+964 VKYTID

-1037 ADYRKSN
+1037 ADYRKA
-1044 GHLVVNELLQYYAEE
+1044 GKHLVVNELLQYYAEE
-1059 LYANSNTLNAFLEQQ
+1059 LYANPDVLNSFLNQQ
-1074 KHLFV
+1074 KHLFI

-1088 YQVIDLNDSVDNY
+1088 YQVVNLNDSVDNY

-1128 GRSAFFKNWV
+1128 GRSEFFKNWV

-1161 DSSKDIVLN
+1161 DSNKDVVLN

-1186 LRISLTGSEINH
+1186 LRMSLTGSEINH
-1198 PDKAIQTT
+1198 PDKAKQTT

-1212 CKDADDFFEKTK
+1212 CNNSVDFFTKTK
-1224 IKVSEDTFQQ
+1224 MQVDENTFQQ
-1234 AKAFLNT
+1234 AKEFLNT
-1241 TNSVAD
+1241 INSVAD
-1247 LKYTTIPANIASF
+1247 LKYTTIPTNISSF
-1260 INNIYHQ
+1260 INDVYHQ
-1267 SITMIANVAQGTQFK
+1267 SMTMIANVAQGTQFK

-1316 SVYNYRGDHEKDI
+1316 SVYNYRGDHEDDI

-1364 AYDPE
+1364 AYDPV

-1399 KMFKKM
+1399 RMFKKM

-1410 KGDIDLMQSIA
+1410 QGDVDLMQSIA
-1421 LGNLDESKVL
+1421 LGNLDESKTL
-1431 ATARWFNNVI
+1431 ATVRWFNNVI

-1467 FNKTVTKEGNTLY
+1467 FNKTITKEGNTLY

-1501 FYDSPA
+1501 FYDSPNQ
-1507 YKSNHATFDT
+1507 KSNHATFDT

-1531 DITNKHTINSLFELH
+1531 EMTNKHTINSLFELH

-1574 AVGHKVN
+1574 AVGHKVD
-1581 GSADNVPLDQDNYEQ
+1581 GSADNVPLDQDNYIQ

-1614 GAQNINQSSVWYD
+1614 GAQNINQSSAWYD

-1669 GFTYNNTDEI
+1669 GFTYDNTDEI

-1694 SEAVDTFIQNFEN
+1694 SDAVDTFIQNFDD

-1727 SIKDKESLQHVIM
+1727 SIKDRESLQHVIM

-1766 VYSDFI
+1766 IYSDFI
-1772 ATLASTINKQAIKR
+1772 ATLASTINKEAIKR

-1813 ATDILKRAQE
+1813 ATDILNRAQE
-1823 DYKQFLITLLQSHQ
+1823 DYKQSLIALLQNHQ
-1837 DYTPET
+1837 DYTPQT

-1848 FFINGQSVKQLENQV
+1848 FFINGQSIKQLENQV
-1863 QKLGIDNP
+1863 QKLKIENP
-1871 NKIDT
+1871 DRIDT

-1882 NHQLIQRYLNN
+1882 NHQLIQRYLN
-1893 RQQEVEVRPDKSW
+1893 RKQQEVEIRPDKSW

-1919 GKVHTVELTSMDNY
+1919 GNVHTVELNSMDDY

-1951 KVDYK
+1951 KVDYQ
-1956 KGTYKITSSTAELNL
+1956 KGTYKITSPTAELNL
-1971 TKINGKWVADSTQLS
+1971 TKIDGQWVADSTELS

-1991 LVNEV
+1991 LVGAVKLPSGEV
-1996 ILPDG
+1996 F
-2001 SVVTGEK
+2001 TGER

-2040 MNIFDSPVIRNAYTN
+2040 MNIFDSPVIRDAYTN
-2055 PKNKKA
+2055 PKGKKA
-2061 NHQQLV
+2061 NHQSLV
-2067 QQELNNIYNGTYTDR
+2067 QAELNNIHNGTYTDR

-2117 LAEVLAQGEDY
+2117 LAEVLKQGEDY

-2153 NTTLITLTPVKNNDY
+2153 STTLITLTPVKNNDY

-2178 LSTNDKDE
+2178 LSTNDKEE
-2186 IYLTRGNRDLFK
+2186 IQLTRGNRDLFE
-2198 VGKWINTPDVIYKD
+2198 VGKWINAPEVTYRD
-2212 GEFINTEG
+2212 GEFINTDG
-2220 VVLDSNQ
+2220 IVLDPNQ
-2227 YRLKDLD
+2227 YRLRDLD
-2234 DPTSVQRR
+2234 DHTSVQRR
-2242 VDYIK
+2242 VDYVK
-2247 QYVENTKQIVKG
+2247 QYVETTKQIVKG
-2259 KIVYETNTLYEIAP
+2259 RVIYRTNTLYEIAP
-2273 LSDFEIALGNKE
+2273 LSDFKIALGNE
-2285 DAAKQRASLVAK
+2285 ADAAKQRASIIAK

-2308 VNNYKIYSGDALNH
+2308 VNNSKVYSGDGFNH
-2322 IKSASSFFLGNQL
+2322 IKSASSYFLGNQL
-2335 ISQDVKDLLQAQLDS
+2335 INQDVKDLLQAQLDG
-2350 ITTTN
+2350 ITTTS
-2355 QQKSKDELI
+2355 QQKSKDELT

-2369 NKAKYEELL
+2369 NKAKYEGLL

-2468 YNSIE
+2468 YNSVE

-2494 DISSDINVL
+2494 DISSEINTLINLAENQDVNEVL
-2503 ANLTNGQ
+2503 Q
-2510 DLTKVLYNVRELASA
+2510 NVRELGNAA
-2525 DFIRQLAKIIRI
+2525 FIRQLSKIIRI

-2545 YIGDIKVLNTL
+2545 YSGDAKVLNTL
-2556 IETINKHENY
+2556 IETINNHENY
-2566 LISDNVAESAFKNV
+2566 RISDNVAESAFKNV

-2599 TAIAMD
+2599 TAIAMG
-2605 IMRKAAANSP
+2605 IMRKAADNSP

-2654 WFNTFYYWTKILKS
+2654 WFNTFYYWTKVLKS

-2680 HTYKRIK
+2680 HTYKRIN
-2687 GRAKSIPVE
+2687 GRANGTPIE
-2696 QTINHIPDLNKYDDQ
+2696 QTINHIPDLNKYDEQ
-2711 IKSVLQSQFGVLDDE
+2711 IKSTLQSQFGVLGNE

-2799 NESGNAAMAINLA
+2799 NESGNASMAINLA
-2812 QGIVGVNK
+2812 QGIVGVKK
-2820 FLHGQIRTV
+2820 FLHGQIKTV
-2829 QEDINTGEQQNVW
+2829 QEDINTGEQQDVW
-2842 ISKNRYVTNYL
+2842 INKNKYVTNYL

-2881 QAYINYAIINQDV
+2881 QAYINYAITNQDV
-2894 DLTELIDTDDVEV
+2894 DLTELIDTNDVEV

-2921 RQVRAQYKN
+2921 RRVRAQYKK
-2930 DSDFKGDIEEF
+2930 DSDFRGDIEEF
-2941 RNLYNDAS
+2941 KNLYNDAS
-2949 EVSTISSAWLGLNQ
+2949 EISTISSAWLGLNQ

-2977 RMSKIVR
+2977 RMSKIVH
-2984 DREKALNMDVSK
+2984 DREKALNMNVSK

-3028 LDVDYIATQLD
+3028 LDPEYIANELD
-3039 SAHEHDLINNFDI
+3039 IAHEQDLINNFDI
-3052 YKYLIDDEYKKQA
+3052 YKYLVDDEYRKQA
-3065 SDYYDIIKSTIN
+3065 SDYYDIIKSTVN

-3116 ANSES
+3116 ANSEN
-3121 VNDKQLN
+3121 VDDKQLN
-3128 GVIKYVD
+3128 GVLKYVD
-3135 KLNTLA
+3135 KLNTLS

-3171 STINGIAT
+3171 STINGVAT

-3184 EHEFLGYLKENYL
+3184 EHEFLNYLRENYS
-3197 NNSLVKHLTLVP
+3197 NNSLVRHLTLVP

-3246 TRQFQGDYTIADI
+3246 TRQYQGDYTIADI

-3285 NPKNILNQYLKFI
+3285 NPKNILNRYLKFI

-3313 TDYQIAAAPII
+3313 TDYLIAAAPVI

-3353 SNQYQ
+3353 NNQYQ

-3364 PPVANEDYQSKMNR
+3364 PPVADESYQSKMNR

-3393 HNILFLTKIVDF
+3393 HNILFLTKTIDF
-3405 DGKFNDLDADEQK
+3405 DGKFDDLDADEQK

>member
-1 MLMAVCNLLSTYST
+1 MTVCNLLNTYSV
-15 ADVGRALMA
+15 ADIGRALMA

-35 DRFINKQEIP
+35 DRFINKQGIP

-57 EDAIQKS
+57 EDDIQKS

-71 MDDAIAQITS
+71 MDDAIAALTS
-81 RKPDLLSKL
+81 RKPDLLPKF
-90 NNLRSKV
+90 NELRSKV

-107 HSSGSTLE
+107 HSSGSTPE
-115 GDDSIEAKST
+115 GDSSIEAKTT
-125 FEMLDNNQLSLDQHL
+125 FEILDNNQLSLDEHL

-155 KEGFSDNLFAASYY
+155 KEGFNDNLFAACYY
-169 NIASGALVV
+169 NVANGVLVV
-178 QVNKVLN
+178 QADNVLN
-185 QNLIDLKNKYFKQ
+185 QNLINLKNKYFKQ

-214 SEFVNE
+214 NEFVNE
-220 EGFIGSKYFYV
+220 EGFIGGKYFYV
-231 MQAFYDHIK
+231 MQAFYDHMK
-240 HISNLQQTLDNL
+240 HIPNLQQTLDSL
-252 SSKKLNNYDK
+252 SSKRLNNYDK
-262 ISNTELYTRIMNIL
+262 VSNTQAYTQVVNVL
-276 LQDTDFKNTLFNI
+276 LQNPDFKKTLFNI
-289 YRSGKQQDNVK
+289 YRSGKQQDNVRNT
-300 AVLYTADH
+300 LYSADH
-308 LSSYYYEVKRLLNTK
+308 LSSYFYEVKRLLNTK
-323 KYKHLLDTDLGAGSF
+323 KYQDLLDTEIDGKTIKDI
-338 RELLDSFELENNDLL
+338 LDSFELENNDLL
-353 NATNAYTSLIHFD
+353 NAANAYTSLIHFD
-366 EMLMDSLGESID
+366 EMLVDSLGDAID

-388 GDPTKYSYKQDTTN
+388 GDPTKYSYKQETAH
-402 QKKGWQTGEDVKS
+402 QKKSWQQSESVES
-415 EKYVAKI
+415 EKYIANVAK
-422 TDAFLNQIRAL
+422 AFFNQIRVL
-433 SYKTDQFQNRR
+433 NYKTDQFQNRR

-457 IDDVLYSKL
+457 IDDVLYNKL
-466 DLKLWAGSSAN
+466 DLLQWARNNDN
-477 RTKAINDFALALAD
+477 REQAINDFALALID
-491 FHDNPQNQLYKAL
+491 LHENPQNQLYKAL

-509 PVKGSSQRLIDTI
+509 PIKGSSQRLIDTI
-522 PLNNNTTTTEYDL
+522 PLNNTTATTEYDL

-561 IKQINGPVAQLS
+561 AKQINGTVAQLS
-573 AEISGIIARNTT
+573 AEISGIIDRNTT

-596 TGIVQIKVKKR
+596 TGMVQIKVKKR

-619 RINRNINNASE
+619 RINRNINNASA
-630 SERKARRDKW
+630 SEREARRSKW

-646 DVDGKKQYSVVIGDE
+646 TVDGNKQYSIVIGDE
-661 RVTYISDQILNSDGK
+661 KVTYISTQILNSDGK
-676 YQDKEL
+676 YQNNEL
-682 FDDLNK
+682 FNDLNK
-688 VDLTVFRQKLL
+688 IDLTSFRQKLL

-704 TERERKLRNVLS
+704 TERERKLKDLLS
-716 FIDDHLGLKIL
+716 FIDDHLSLKIL
-727 ENPSQKIQQLEIF
+727 DNPSQKIQQLEIF

-765 DEAGDQNF
+765 DEARDQDF
-773 AEYLSNTGKD
+773 AQYLSNTGKD

-811 FKDSVLEAWSDAY
+811 FKDSILEAWSDAY

-863 QDTNAGSLFFV
+863 KDTNANSLFFV

-885 DLEATSQWQES
+885 DLEAISQWQES

-923 GTFVIQPTAYS
+923 GTFIIQPTAYS

-949 KDEDIIKDE
+949 GDDIINDE
-958 NLGETI
+958 NLKDTIVKETI
-964 IKKTID
+964 N

-983 KSKLQR
+983 KNKLQR
-989 ITDEYNRLETIK
+989 LTDAYNNQHGT
-1001 NNGVPV
+1001 
-1007 NYTYQQMLSRLTE
+1007 NYTYQQMLANITE

-1025 LANSIGENVTLD
+1025 LADSIGEKVTLD
-1037 ADYRKSN
+1037 ADYRKT
-1044 GHLVVNELLQYYAEE
+1044 GKHLAVNELLQYYAEE
-1059 LYANSNTLNAFLEQQ
+1059 LYANKATLNAFLEQQ

-1088 YQVIDLNDSVDNY
+1088 YQVVNLNDSVDNY

-1161 DSSKDIVLN
+1161 DSNKDIVVN

-1186 LRISLTGSEINH
+1186 LRMSLTGSEINH
-1198 PDKAIQTT
+1198 PDKAKQTT

-1212 CKDADDFFEKTK
+1212 CDNSVDFFTKTK
-1224 IKVSEDTFQQ
+1224 MQVDENTFQQ
-1234 AKAFLNT
+1234 AKEFLNT

-1247 LKYTTIPANIASF
+1247 LKYTTIPANISSF
-1260 INNIYHQ
+1260 INDIYHQ
-1267 SITMIANVAQGTQFK
+1267 SMTMIANVAQGTQFK

-1316 SVYNYRGDHEKDI
+1316 SVYNYRGDHEDDI

-1364 AYDPE
+1364 AYDPV

-1405 TNLQW
+1405 TNLPW
-1410 KGDIDLMQSIA
+1410 KGDVDLMQSIA
-1421 LGNLDESKVL
+1421 LGNLDESKTL
-1431 ATARWFNNVI
+1431 ATVRWFNNVI
-1441 LGNADGV
+1441 LGNADGI
-1448 KSNQLYYKD
+1448 KNNQLYYKN
-1457 KYGDQIQITG
+1457 KYGDQVQITG
-1467 FNKTVTKEGNTLY
+1467 FNKTITKEGNTLY

-1501 FYDSPA
+1501 FYDSPNQ
-1507 YKSNHATFDT
+1507 KSNHITFDT
-1517 WQQAQAFLMDQSNP
+1517 WQQAQAFLMDQANP
-1531 DITNKHTINSLFELH
+1531 EMTNKHTINSLFELH
-1546 TALGGINCVD
+1546 TALGGINCID

-1574 AVGHKVN
+1574 AVGHKIN
-1581 GSADNVPLDQDNYEQ
+1581 EGTDNVPLDQDNYIQ

-1614 GAQNINQSSVWYD
+1614 GAQNINQSSAWYD
-1627 DEDLS
+1627 DKDLS

-1669 GFTYNNTDEI
+1669 GFTYDNTDEI

-1694 SEAVDTFIQNFEN
+1694 SKAVDTFIQNFED

-1727 SIKDKESLQHVIM
+1727 SIKDRESLQHVIM

-1772 ATLASTINKQAIKR
+1772 ATLASTINKEAIKR

-1823 DYKQFLITLLQSHQ
+1823 DYKQSLITLLQGYQ
-1837 DYTPET
+1837 DYNPET

-1863 QKLGIDNP
+1863 QKLKIENP
-1871 NKIDT
+1871 DRIDT

-1882 NHQLIQRYLNN
+1882 NHQLIQRYLN
-1893 RQQEVEVRPDKSW
+1893 RKQQEVEIRPDKSW
-1906 FMPSDNVNIIDTE
+1906 FMPSDNVNIIDSE
-1919 GKVHTVELTSMDNY
+1919 GKVHTVELNSMDDY

-1956 KGTYKITSSTAELNL
+1956 KGTYKITSPTAELNL
-1971 TKINGKWVADSTQLS
+1971 TKVDGKWIADSSELS
-1986 AVATQ
+1986 AIATQ
-1991 LVNEV
+1991 LVGKV
-1996 ILPDG
+1996 ILPNG
-2001 SVVTGEK
+2001 EVVTGERQ
-2008 PQYNFKYQENIVRP
+2008 QYDFKYQENIVRP

-2040 MNIFDSPVIRNAYTN
+2040 MNIFDSPVIRDAYTN
-2055 PKNKKA
+2055 PEGKKA
-2061 NHQQLV
+2061 NHQSLV
-2067 QQELNNIYNGTYTDR
+2067 QAELNNIHNGTYTDR

-2117 LAEVLAQGEDY
+2117 LAEVLKQGEDY

-2173 FDASQ
+2173 FEASQ
-2178 LSTNDKDE
+2178 LSTNDKEE

-2198 VGKWINTPDVIYKD
+2198 VGKWINAPDVIYKD
-2212 GEFINTEG
+2212 GEFINNDG
-2220 VVLDSNQ
+2220 IVLDPNQ
-2227 YRLKDLD
+2227 YRLRDLD

-2247 QYVENTKQIVKG
+2247 QYVETTKQIVKG
-2259 KIVYETNTLYEIAP
+2259 RVVYKTNTLYEIAP

-2308 VNNYKIYSGDALNH
+2308 VNNSKTYSKDAFNH

-2335 ISQDVKDLLQAQLDS
+2335 IGQDVKDLLQTQLDS

-2369 NKAKYEELL
+2369 NKATYKELL
-2378 KEFLKKE
+2378 EAFLRKE
-2385 AHKRYVSF
+2385 AHKRYISF

-2458 AYIGWSPLFN
+2458 AYIGWSLLFN
-2468 YNSIE
+2468 YNSVE

-2480 LPIPKHIVVYKGDY
+2480 LPIPKRIVVYKGDY
-2494 DISSDINVL
+2494 DISSEINTLINLAENQDVNEVL
-2503 ANLTNGQ
+2503 Q
-2510 DLTKVLYNVRELASA
+2510 NVHKLGNAA
-2525 DFIRQLAKIIRI
+2525 FIRQLSKIIRI

-2545 YIGDIKVLNTL
+2545 YSGDAKVLNTL

-2599 TAIAMD
+2599 TAIAMG
-2605 IMRKAAANSP
+2605 IMRKAADNSP

-2654 WFNTFYYWTKILKS
+2654 WFNTFYYWTKVLKS

-2680 HTYKRIK
+2680 HTYKRINE
-2687 GRAKSIPVE
+2687 RAKGTPIE
-2696 QTINHIPDLNKYDDQ
+2696 QTINHIPDLNKYDEQ
-2711 IKSVLQSQFGVLDDE
+2711 IKSTLQSQFGVLDNE

-2799 NESGNAAMAINLA
+2799 NESGNASMAINLA
-2812 QGIVGVNK
+2812 QGIVGVKK
-2820 FLHGQIRTV
+2820 FLHGQIRTT
-2829 QEDINTGEQQNVW
+2829 QEDIDTGEQRTTW
-2842 ISKNRYVTNYL
+2842 INKNRYVTNYL
-2853 KNSDIYNLVKQNAGL
+2853 KNTDIYDLVKQNVGL
-2868 SEEEDINGLGSIM
+2868 SEEEDIKGLGSIM
-2881 QAYINYAIINQDV
+2881 QAYINYAIINKDV

-2921 RQVRAQYKN
+2921 RQVRAQYNKN
-2930 DSDFKGDIEEF
+2930 SDFKGDIEEF

-2949 EVSTISSAWLGLNQ
+2949 EISTISSAWLGLNQ

-2977 RMSKIVR
+2977 RMSKIVS
-2984 DREKALNMDVSK
+2984 DREKALNMNVSK

-3028 LDVDYIATQLD
+3028 LDPEYIANELD
-3039 SAHEHDLINNFDI
+3039 IAHEQDLINNFDI
-3052 YKYLIDDEYKKQA
+3052 YKYLVDDEYRKQA
-3065 SDYYDIIKSTIN
+3065 SDYYDIIKSTAN

-3135 KLNTLA
+3135 KLNTLS

-3184 EHEFLGYLKENYL
+3184 EHEFLSYLKENYS

-3246 TRQFQGDYTIADI
+3246 TRQYQGDYTIADI

-3338 VNDPVQGYILKKLDN
+3338 VNDPIRGYVLKKLDSN
-3353 SNQYQ
+3353 NQYQ

-3364 PPVANEDYQSKMNR
+3364 PPVPDEDYQSKMNR

-3393 HNILFLTKIVDF
+3393 HNTLFLTKTVDF
-3405 DGKFNDLDADEQK
+3405 DGKFEDLDADEQK

>member
-1 MLMAVCNLLSTYST
+1 MLMAVCNLLNTYSP
-15 ADVGRALMA
+15 ADIGRALMT

-35 DRFINKQEIP
+35 DRFINKQGIP
-45 KTTRYKLDSLDS
+45 KTTRYKLDLLDS
-57 EDAIQKS
+57 EDTIQKS

-71 MDDAIAQITS
+71 MDDAITALTS
-81 RKPDLLSKL
+81 RKPDLLPKF
-90 NNLRSKV
+90 NELRSKV

-107 HSSGSTLE
+107 HSSGSTPE
-115 GDDSIEAKST
+115 GDSSIEAKTT
-125 FEMLDNNQLSLDQHL
+125 FEILDNNQLSLDEHL

-155 KEGFSDNLFAASYY
+155 KEGFNDNLFAACYY
-169 NIASGALVV
+169 NAANGALVV
-178 QVNKVLN
+178 QADSILN
-185 QNLIDLKNKYFKQ
+185 QNLINLKNKYFKQ

-214 SEFVNE
+214 NEFVNE
-220 EGFIGSKYFYV
+220 EGFIGGKYFYV
-231 MQAFYDHIK
+231 MQAFYDHMK
-240 HISNLQQTLDNL
+240 HIPNLQQTLDSL

-262 ISNTELYTRIMNIL
+262 ISNTEIYTQVVNTL
-276 LQDTDFKNTLFNI
+276 LQNPDFKKTLFNI

-300 AVLYTADH
+300 NTLYSADH
-308 LSSYYYEVKRLLNTK
+308 LSSYFYEVKRLLNTK
-323 KYKHLLDTDLGAGSF
+323 KYQDLLNIEINGKTVRDI
-338 RELLDSFELENNDLL
+338 LDSFELENNDLL
-353 NATNAYTSLIHFD
+353 NAANAYTSLIHFD
-366 EMLMDSLGESID
+366 EMLVDSLGDSID

-388 GDPTKYSYKQDTTN
+388 GDSTKYSYKQDTAR
-402 QKKGWQTGEDVKS
+402 QKKGWQTSESVKS
-415 EKYVAKI
+415 EKYVAKV
-422 TDAFLNQIRAL
+422 TDTFLNQIRVL

-457 IDDVLYSKL
+457 IDDVLYNKL
-466 DLKLWAGSSAN
+466 DLFQWSGNNDN
-477 RTKAINDFALALAD
+477 RKQALNDFALALAD
-491 FHDNPQNQLYKAL
+491 LHDNPQSQLYKAL

-522 PLNNNTTTTEYDL
+522 PLNNTTATTEYDL

-561 IKQINGPVAQLS
+561 AKQINGPVSQLS

-596 TGIVQIKVKKR
+596 TGMVQIKVKKR

-619 RINRNINNASE
+619 RINRNINNASA
-630 SERKARRDKW
+630 SEREARRDKW
-640 QFDTIN
+640 KFDTIST
-646 DVDGKKQYSVVIGDE
+646 VDGNKQYSVVIGDE
-661 RVTYISDQILNSDGK
+661 KVTYISTQILNSDGK
-676 YQDKEL
+676 YQSNEL
-682 FDDLNK
+682 FNDLNK
-688 VDLTVFRQKLL
+688 IDLTSFRQKLL

-704 TERERKLRNVLS
+704 TERERKLKDLLS
-716 FIDDHLGLKIL
+716 FIDDHLSLKIL
-727 ENPSQKIQQLEIF
+727 DNPSQKIQQLEIF

-765 DEAGDQNF
+765 DEAGDQDF
-773 AEYLSNTGKD
+773 AQYLSNTGKD

-874 QDSTKIKGIQH
+874 QDSTKIRGIQH

-923 GTFVIQPTAYS
+923 GTFIIQPTAYS

-949 KDEDIIKDE
+949 GHDIINDE
-958 NLGETI
+958 NLKDTI
-964 IKKTID
+964 IDNTIK

-983 KSKLQR
+983 KNKLQR
-989 ITDEYNRLETIK
+989 LTDAYNNQHGT
-1001 NNGVPV
+1001 
-1007 NYTYQQMLSRLTE
+1007 NYTYQQMLANITE

-1025 LANSIGENVTLD
+1025 LADSIGEKVTLD
-1037 ADYRKSN
+1037 ADYRKA
-1044 GHLVVNELLQYYAEE
+1044 GKHLAVNELLQYYAEE
-1059 LYANSNTLNAFLEQQ
+1059 LYANKATLNVFLEQQ

-1088 YQVIDLNDSVDNY
+1088 YQVVNLNDSVDNY

-1149 QNGLNIISNTKI
+1149 QNSLNIISNTKI
-1161 DSSKDIVLN
+1161 DSDKDIVVN

-1186 LRISLTGSEINH
+1186 LRMSLTGSEINH
-1198 PDKAIQTT
+1198 PDKAKQTT

-1212 CKDADDFFEKTK
+1212 CDNSEEFFKKAK
-1224 IKVSEDTFQQ
+1224 IQVNENTFQQ
-1234 AKAFLNT
+1234 AKEFLNT

-1247 LKYTTIPANIASF
+1247 LKYTTIPANISSF
-1260 INNIYHQ
+1260 INNVYHQ
-1267 SITMIANVAQGTQFK
+1267 SMTMIANVAQGTQFK

-1307 CAVIRDEGA
+1307 CAVIRDESA
-1316 SVYNYRGDHEKDI
+1316 SVYNYRGDHEDDI

-1364 AYDPE
+1364 AYDPV

-1399 KMFKKM
+1399 RMFKKM

-1410 KGDIDLMQSIA
+1410 KGDVDLMQSIA
-1421 LGNLDESKVL
+1421 LGNLDESKIL

-1448 KSNQLYYKD
+1448 KNNQLYYKD

-1494 SHKVYHV
+1494 SHRVYHV
-1501 FYDSPA
+1501 FYDSPNQ
-1507 YKSNHATFDT
+1507 KSNHITFDT

-1531 DITNKHTINSLFELH
+1531 EMTNKHTINSLFELH
-1546 TALGGINCVD
+1546 TALGGINCVN

-1574 AVGHKVN
+1574 AVGHKIN
-1581 GSADNVPLDQDNYEQ
+1581 EGADNVPLDQDNYIQ

-1614 GAQNINQSSVWYD
+1614 GAQNINQSSAWYD

-1669 GFTYNNTDEI
+1669 GFTYDNTDEI

-1694 SEAVDTFIQNFEN
+1694 SEAVDTFIQNFED

-1727 SIKDKESLQHVIM
+1727 SIKDRESLQHVIM

-1772 ATLASTINKQAIKR
+1772 ATLASTINKEAIKR

-1823 DYKQFLITLLQSHQ
+1823 DYKQSLITLLQGHK
-1837 DYTPET
+1837 DYTPQT

-1848 FFINGQSVKQLENQV
+1848 FFINGQSIKQLENQV
-1863 QKLGIDNP
+1863 QKLKIENP
-1871 NKIDT
+1871 DRIDT
-1876 QDITSY
+1876 QDITNY
-1882 NHQLIQRYLNN
+1882 NHQLIQRYLN
-1893 RQQEVEVRPDKSW
+1893 RKQQEVEIRPDKSW
-1906 FMPSDNVNIIDTE
+1906 FMPSDNVNIIDSE
-1919 GKVHTVELTSMDNY
+1919 GKIHTVELNSMDDY

-1956 KGTYKITSSTAELNL
+1956 KGTYKITSPTAELNL
-1971 TKINGKWVADSTQLS
+1971 TKVDGEWQADSTELS

-1991 LVNEV
+1991 LVGKV
-1996 ILPDG
+1996 TLPNDE
-2001 SVVTGEK
+2001 VVTGERQ
-2008 PQYNFKYQENIVRP
+2008 QYDFKYQENIVRP

-2055 PKNKKA
+2055 PEGKKA
-2061 NHQQLV
+2061 NHQSLV
-2067 QQELNNIYNGTYTDR
+2067 QAELNNIHNGTYTDR

-2117 LAEVLAQGEDY
+2117 LAEVLKQGEDY

-2178 LSTNDKDE
+2178 LSTNDKEE
-2186 IYLTRGNRDLFK
+2186 IQLTRGNRDLFE
-2198 VGKWINTPDVIYKD
+2198 VGKWINAPEVTYRD
-2212 GEFINTEG
+2212 GEFINNDG
-2220 VVLDSNQ
+2220 IVLDPNQ
-2227 YRLKDLD
+2227 YRLRDLD

-2242 VDYIK
+2242 VDYVK
-2247 QYVENTKQIVKG
+2247 QYVETTKQIVKG
-2259 KIVYETNTLYEIAP
+2259 RVVYRTNTLYEIAP
-2273 LSDFEIALGNKE
+2273 LSDFKIALGNE
-2285 DAAKQRASLVAK
+2285 ADAAKQRASIIAK

-2308 VNNYKIYSGDALNH
+2308 VNNYKVYSGDAFNH
-2322 IKSASSFFLGNQL
+2322 IKSASSYFLGNQL
-2335 ISQDVKDLLQAQLDS
+2335 IGQDVKDLLQAQLDS
-2350 ITTTN
+2350 ITITN
-2355 QQKSKDELI
+2355 QQKSKDELV

-2369 NKAKYEELL
+2369 NKAKYKELL
-2378 KEFLKKE
+2378 EAFLRKE
-2385 AHKRYVSF
+2385 AHKRYISF

-2445 KAYIMGQSYDENA
+2445 KAYIMGQSYDENS

-2468 YNSIE
+2468 YNSVE

-2480 LPIPKHIVVYKGDY
+2480 LPIPKYIVVYKGDY
-2494 DISSDINVL
+2494 DISGEINTLINLAENQDINEVL
-2503 ANLTNGQ
+2503 Q
-2510 DLTKVLYNVRELASA
+2510 NVHKLGNAA
-2525 DFIRQLAKIIRI
+2525 FIKQLSKIIRI

-2545 YIGDIKVLNTL
+2545 YSGDAKVLNTL

-2599 TAIAMD
+2599 TAIAMG
-2605 IMRKAAANSP
+2605 IMRKAADNSP

-2654 WFNTFYYWTKILKS
+2654 WFNTFYYWTKVLKS

-2680 HTYKRIK
+2680 HTYKRIN
-2687 GRAKSIPVE
+2687 GRAKGTPIE
-2696 QTINHIPDLNKYDDQ
+2696 QTINHIPDLNKYDEQ
-2711 IKSVLQSQFGVLDDE
+2711 IKSTLQSQFGVLDDE

-2820 FLHGQIRTV
+2820 FLHGQIKTIY
-2829 QEDINTGEQQNVW
+2829 EDVSTGEPQDTWMNK
-2842 ISKNRYVTNYL
+2842 IKYVTNSL
-2853 KNSDIYNLVKQNAGL
+2853 KNTDIYDLVKQNAGL
-2868 SEEEDINGLGSIM
+2868 SEEEDIKGLGSIM

-2894 DLTELIDTDDVEV
+2894 DLTELIDTNDVEV

-2921 RQVRAQYKN
+2921 RQVRAQYNK

-2949 EVSTISSAWLGLNQ
+2949 EISTISSAWLGLNQ

-2977 RMSKIVR
+2977 RMSKIVS
-2984 DREKALNMDVSK
+2984 DREKALNMNVSK
-2996 IYPKEGAKEKEI
+2996 IYSKEGAKEKEI

-3028 LDVDYIATQLD
+3028 LDPEYIANQLD
-3039 SAHEHDLINNFDI
+3039 IAHEQDLINNFDI
-3052 YKYLIDDEYKKQA
+3052 YKYLVDDEYRKQA
-3065 SDYYDIIKSTIN
+3065 SDYYDIIKSTAN

-3151 NQVDG
+3151 NQADG

-3184 EHEFLGYLKENYL
+3184 EHEFLSYLRENYP
-3197 NNSLVKHLTLVP
+3197 NNSLVRHLTLVP

-3246 TRQFQGDYTIADI
+3246 TRQYQGDYTIADI

-3338 VNDPVQGYILKKLDN
+3338 VNDPVRGYVLKKLDN
-3353 SNQYQ
+3353 NNQYQ

-3364 PPVANEDYQSKMNR
+3364 PPVPDEDYQSKMNR

-3393 HNILFLTKIVDF
+3393 HNTLFLTKTVDF
-3405 DGKFNDLDADEQK
+3405 DGKFEDLDADEQK

>member
-1 MLMAVCNLLSTYST
+1 MAVCNILNTYEV
-15 ADVGRALMA
+15 ADINMA
-24 YSRDENADKFI
+24 VIKYLKTGII
-35 DRFINKQEIP
+35 DNFINTFITKDINKIP

-64 IQGFNKS
+64 IIGFNKAFNDVIS
-71 MDDAIAQITS
+71 QYS
-81 RKPDLLSKL
+81 NKRPDFAPKL
-90 NNLRSKV
+90 NELRSKV

-107 HSSGSTLE
+107 HSSGSTPE
-115 GDDSIEAKST
+115 GDSSIEAKTT
-125 FEMLDNNQLSLDQHL
+125 FEILDNNQLSLDQHL

-169 NIASGALVV
+169 NIASGTLVV
-178 QVNKVLN
+178 QADKVLN

-208 KYEKLP
+208 KYKKLP
-214 SEFVNE
+214 NEFVNE
-220 EGFIGSKYFYV
+220 EGFIGGKYFYV
-231 MQAFYDHIK
+231 MQAFYDHMK
-240 HISNLQQTLDNL
+240 HIPNLQQTLDSL

-262 ISNTELYTRIMNIL
+262 ISNTEIYTQVVNTL
-276 LQDTDFKNTLFNI
+276 LQNPDFKKTLFNI

-300 AVLYTADH
+300 NTLYSADH
-308 LSSYYYEVKRLLNTK
+308 LSSYFYEVKRLLNTK
-323 KYKHLLDTDLGAGSF
+323 KYQDLLNIKINGKTVRDI
-338 RELLDSFELENNDLL
+338 LDSFELENNDLL
-353 NATNAYTSLIHFD
+353 NAANAYTSLIHFD
-366 EMLMDSLGESID
+366 EMLVDSLGDSIG

-388 GDPTKYSYKQDTTN
+388 GDSTKYSYKQDTTN
-402 QKKGWQTGEDVKS
+402 QKKGWQTSESVKS
-415 EKYVAKI
+415 EKYVAKV
-422 TDAFLNQIRAL
+422 TDTFLNQIRVL

-457 IDDVLYSKL
+457 IDDVLYNKL
-466 DLKLWAGSSAN
+466 NLFQWSENNDN
-477 RTKAINDFALALAD
+477 RKQAINDFALALTD
-491 FHDNPQNQLYKAL
+491 LHDNPQNQLYTAL

-522 PLNNNTTTTEYDL
+522 PLNNTTATTEYDL

-561 IKQINGPVAQLS
+561 VKQINGPVSQLS

-596 TGIVQIKVKKR
+596 TGMVQIKVKKR

-619 RINRNINNASE
+619 RINRNINNASA
-630 SERKARRDKW
+630 SEREARRSKW

-646 DVDGKKQYSVVIGDE
+646 TVDGNKQYSVVIGDE
-661 RVTYISDQILNSDGK
+661 KVTYISTQILNSDGK
-676 YQDKEL
+676 YQSNEL
-682 FDDLNK
+682 FNDLNK
-688 VDLTVFRQKLL
+688 IDLTSFRQKLL

-704 TERERKLRNVLS
+704 TERERKLKDVLS
-716 FIDDHLGLKIL
+716 FIDDHLDLKIL

-765 DEAGDQNF
+765 DEAGDQDF

-783 GIYRIYENNKKSK
+783 GIYRIYQNNKKSK

-811 FKDSVLEAWSDAY
+811 FKDNVLEAWSDAY

-874 QDSTKIKGIQH
+874 QDSTKIRGIQH

-923 GTFVIQPTAYS
+923 GTFIIQPTAYS

-949 KDEDIIKDE
+949 GDDIISDE
-958 NLGETI
+958 NLKDTI
-964 IKKTID
+964 VDNTIK

-983 KSKLQR
+983 KNKLQR
-989 ITDEYNRLETIK
+989 LTDAYNNQHRT
-1001 NNGVPV
+1001 
-1007 NYTYQQMLSRLTE
+1007 NYTYQQMLANITE

-1025 LANSIGENVTLD
+1025 LADSLGEKVTLD
-1037 ADYRKSN
+1037 ADYRKV
-1044 GHLVVNELLQYYAEE
+1044 GKHLAVNELLQYYAEE
-1059 LYANSNTLNAFLEQQ
+1059 LYANKDTLNTFLEQQ
-1074 KHLFV
+1074 KHLFI

-1088 YQVIDLNDSVDNY
+1088 YQVVDLNDSVDNY

-1161 DSSKDIVLN
+1161 DSSKDIVVN

-1186 LRISLTGSEINH
+1186 LRMSLTGSEINH
-1198 PDKAIQTT
+1198 PDKAKQTT

-1212 CKDADDFFEKTK
+1212 CNNSVDFFTKTK
-1224 IKVSEDTFQQ
+1224 IQVSENTFQQ
-1234 AKAFLNT
+1234 AKEFLNT

-1247 LKYTTIPANIASF
+1247 LKYTTIPANISSF
-1260 INNIYHQ
+1260 INDVYHQ
-1267 SITMIANVAQGTQFK
+1267 SMTMIANVAQGTQFK

-1292 YCLPKVI
+1292 YCQPKVI

-1307 CAVIRDEGA
+1307 CAVIRDESA
-1316 SVYNYRGDHEKDI
+1316 SVYNYRGDHEDDI

-1364 AYDPE
+1364 AYDPV

-1399 KMFKKM
+1399 RMFKKM

-1410 KGDIDLMQSIA
+1410 KGDVDLMQSIA
-1421 LGNLDESKVL
+1421 LGNLDESKIL

-1448 KSNQLYYKD
+1448 KDNQLYYKD

-1467 FNKTVTKEGNTLY
+1467 FNKTITKEKNTLY

-1501 FYDSPA
+1501 FYDSPNQ
-1507 YKSNHATFDT
+1507 KSNHITFDT

-1531 DITNKHTINSLFELH
+1531 EMTNKHTINSLFELH

-1574 AVGHKVN
+1574 AVGHKINESVN
-1581 GSADNVPLDQDNYEQ
+1581 APLDQDNYIQ

-1614 GAQNINQSSVWYD
+1614 GAQNINQSSAWYD

-1669 GFTYNNTDEI
+1669 GFTYDNTDEI

-1694 SEAVDTFIQNFEN
+1694 SEAVDTFIQNFED

-1727 SIKDKESLQHVIM
+1727 SIKDRESLQHVIM

-1772 ATLASTINKQAIKR
+1772 ATLASTINKEAIKR

-1823 DYKQFLITLLQSHQ
+1823 DYKQSLITLLQSHK
-1837 DYTPET
+1837 DYTPQT

-1848 FFINGQSVKQLENQV
+1848 FFINGQSTKQLEDQV
-1863 QKLGIDNP
+1863 QKLKIENP
-1871 NKIDT
+1871 DRIDT

-1882 NHQLIQRYLNN
+1882 NHQLIQRYLN
-1893 RQQEVEVRPDKSW
+1893 RKQQEVEIRPDKSW
-1906 FMPSDNVNIIDTE
+1906 FMPSDNVNIIDSE
-1919 GKVHTVELTSMDNY
+1919 GKIHTVELNSMDDY

-1956 KGTYKITSSTAELNL
+1956 KGTYKITSPTAELNL
-1971 TKINGKWVADSTQLS
+1971 TKVNGKWIADSTELS

-1991 LVNEV
+1991 LVGAV
-1996 ILPDG
+1996 VLPDK
-2001 SVVTGEK
+2001 SVVTGERQ
-2008 PQYNFKYQENIVRP
+2008 QYNFKYQENIVRP

-2040 MNIFDSPVIRNAYTN
+2040 MNIFDSPVIRDAYTN
-2055 PKNKKA
+2055 PKGKKA
-2061 NHQQLV
+2061 NHQSLV
-2067 QQELNNIYNGTYTDR
+2067 QAELNNIHNGTYTDR
-2082 FGNEKTIMQ
+2082 FGNQKTIMQ
-2091 GSLQNY
+2091 ESLQNY

-2117 LAEVLAQGEDY
+2117 LAEVLKQGEDY

-2178 LSTNDKDE
+2178 LSTNDKEE

-2198 VGKWINTPDVIYKD
+2198 VGKWINAPEVAYKD
-2212 GEFINTEG
+2212 GEFINNDG
-2220 VVLDSNQ
+2220 IVLDPDQ
-2227 YRLKDLD
+2227 YRLRDLD

-2242 VDYIK
+2242 VDYVK
-2247 QYVENTKQIVKG
+2247 QYVETTKQIVKG
-2259 KIVYETNTLYEIAP
+2259 RVVYKTHTLYEIAP
-2273 LSDFEIALGNKE
+2273 LSDFKIALGNE
-2285 DAAKQRASLVAK
+2285 ADAAKQRASIIAK

-2308 VNNYKIYSGDALNH
+2308 INNYKEYSEGALKH
-2322 IKSASSFFLGNQL
+2322 ISSASGFFIKNQL
-2335 ISQDVKDLLQAQLDS
+2335 IDQDVRKLLETQLGR
-2350 ITTTN
+2350 ITATN
-2355 QQKSKDELI
+2355 QQKSKDELV
-2364 ALSKE
+2364 ALSKK
-2369 NKAKYEELL
+2369 NKATYEELL
-2378 KEFLKKE
+2378 EDFLRRE

-2468 YNSIE
+2468 YNSVE

-2494 DISSDINVL
+2494 DISSDINIL
-2503 ANLTNGQ
+2503 ANLTDGQ
-2510 DLTKVLYNVRELASA
+2510 DLTKVLYNVRELANA
-2525 DFIRQLAKIIRI
+2525 DFIRQLGIIIKI
-2537 AEQHNGIN
+2537 AEKHNGIN
-2545 YIGDIKVLNTL
+2545 YKGDAGVLKAL
-2556 IETINKHENY
+2556 IEAINWHENY

-2599 TAIAMD
+2599 TAIAMG
-2605 IMRKAAANSP
+2605 IMRKAADNSP

-2654 WFNTFYYWTKILKS
+2654 WFNTFYYWTKVLKS

-2680 HTYKRIK
+2680 HTYKRIN
-2687 GRAKSIPVE
+2687 GRAKGTPIE
-2696 QTINHIPDLNKYDDQ
+2696 QTINHIPDLNRYDEQ
-2711 IKSVLQSQFGVLDDE
+2711 IKSTLQSQFGVLDNE

-2820 FLHGQIRTV
+2820 FLHGQIRAV
-2829 QEDINTGEQQNVW
+2829 KEDIETGEQQTVW
-2842 ISKNRYVTNYL
+2842 MNKIKYVINSL
-2853 KNSDIYNLVKQNAGL
+2853 KNTDIYDLVKQNAGL
-2868 SEEEDINGLGSIM
+2868 SEEEDIKGLGSVM

-2894 DLTELIDTDDVEV
+2894 DLTELIDTNDVEV

-2921 RQVRAQYKN
+2921 RQVRAQYKK
-2930 DSDFKGDIEEF
+2930 DSDFKNDIEEF

-2949 EVSTISSAWLGLNQ
+2949 EISTISSAWLGLNQ

-2977 RMSKIVR
+2977 RMSKIVT
-2984 DREKALNMDVSK
+2984 DREKALNINVSK

-3028 LDVDYIATQLD
+3028 LDPEYIANELD
-3039 SAHEHDLINNFDI
+3039 IAHEQDLINNFDI
-3052 YKYLIDDEYKKQA
+3052 YKYLVDDEYRKQT
-3065 SDYYDIIKSTIN
+3065 SDYYDIIKSTAN

-3116 ANSES
+3116 ANSEN

-3135 KLNTLA
+3135 KLNTLS

-3151 NQVDG
+3151 NQADG

-3184 EHEFLGYLKENYL
+3184 EHEFLNYLKETYP

-3246 TRQFQGDYTIADI
+3246 TRQYQGDYTIADI

-3285 NPKNILNQYLKFI
+3285 NPENILNQYLKFI

-3338 VNDPVQGYILKKLDN
+3338 VNDPVQGYVLKKLDSN
-3353 SNQYQ
+3353 NQYQ

-3364 PPVANEDYQSKMNR
+3364 PPVPDEDYQSKMNR

-3393 HNILFLTKIVDF
+3393 HNTLFLTKTVDF
-3405 DGKFNDLDADEQK
+3405 DGKFEDLDADEQK

>member
-1 MLMAVCNLLSTYST
+1 MVACNILNTYEVADINMAVIKYLKT
-15 ADVGRALMA
+15 GI
-24 YSRDENADKFI
+24 I
-35 DRFINKQEIP
+35 DNFINTFITKDINKIP

-64 IQGFNKS
+64 IIGFNKAFNDVIS
-71 MDDAIAQITS
+71 QYS
-81 RKPDLLSKL
+81 NKRPDFVPKL

-107 HSSGSTLE
+107 HSSGSTPE
-115 GDDSIEAKST
+115 GEGSIEAKTT
-125 FEMLDNNQLSLDQHL
+125 FEILDNNQLSLDEHL

-155 KEGFSDNLFAASYY
+155 KEGFKDNLFAACYY
-169 NIASGALVV
+169 NVANGAIVIQLDSI
-178 QVNKVLN
+178 LN
-185 QNLIDLKNKYFKQ
+185 QNLINLKNKYFKQ

-214 SEFVNE
+214 DEFVNE

-240 HISNLQQTLDNL
+240 HIPNLQQTLDSL

-262 ISNTELYTRIMNIL
+262 ISNTQTYTQIINAL
-276 LQDTDFKNTLFNI
+276 LQNDDFKRTLFNI
-289 YRSGKQQDNVK
+289 YRSGKQQDNVRNT
-300 AVLYTADH
+300 LYSADH
-308 LSSYYYEVKRLLNTK
+308 LSSYFYEVKRLLNTK
-323 KYKHLLDTDLGAGSF
+323 KYQDLLNIEIGGKIVKDI
-338 RELLDSFELENNDLL
+338 LDSFELENNDLL
-353 NATNAYTSLIHFD
+353 SATNAYTSLIHFD
-366 EMLMDSLGESID
+366 EMLVDSLGDSID

-388 GDPTKYSYKQDTTN
+388 GDPTKYSYEQDTTN
-402 QKKGWQTGEDVKS
+402 QKKGWQTSESVKS

-422 TDAFLNQIRAL
+422 TDAFLNQIRVL

-457 IDDVLYSKL
+457 IDDVLYRKL
-466 DLKLWAGSSAN
+466 NLLQWSENNQN
-477 RTKAINDFALALAD
+477 RKEVLNDFALALAD

-509 PVKGSSQRLIDTI
+509 PVKESSRRLIDTI
-522 PLNNNTTTTEYDL
+522 PLNNTTATTEYDL

-561 IKQINGPVAQLS
+561 VKQINGPVAQLS

-585 MHYLETSFDGE
+585 MHYLETSFDDE
-596 TGIVQIKVKKR
+596 TGMVQIEVKKR

-619 RINRNINNASE
+619 RINRNINNASA
-630 SERKARRDKW
+630 SEREARRKKW
-640 QFDTIN
+640 QFDTIST
-646 DVDGKKQYSVVIGDE
+646 VDGNKQYSIVIGDE
-661 RVTYISDQILNSDGK
+661 KVTYISTQILNSDGK
-676 YQDKEL
+676 YQNNEL
-682 FDDLNK
+682 FNDLNK
-688 VDLTVFRQKLL
+688 IDLTSFRQKLL

-704 TERERKLRNVLS
+704 TERERKLKDLLS

-727 ENPSQKIQQLEIF
+727 DNPSQKIQQLEIF

-765 DEAGDQNF
+765 DEAGDQDF
-773 AEYLSNTGKD
+773 AQYLSNTGKD

-874 QDSTKIKGIQH
+874 QDSTKIRGIQH

-923 GTFVIQPTAYS
+923 GTFIIQPTAYS

-949 KDEDIIKDE
+949 GDDIINDE
-958 NLGETI
+958 NLKDTI
-964 IKKTID
+964 IDKTIK

-983 KSKLQR
+983 KNKLQR
-989 ITDEYNRLETIK
+989 LTDAYNNQHGT
-1001 NNGVPV
+1001 
-1007 NYTYQQMLSRLTE
+1007 NYTYQQMLANITE

-1025 LANSIGENVTLD
+1025 LADSIGEKVTLD
-1037 ADYRKSN
+1037 ADYRKA
-1044 GHLVVNELLQYYAEE
+1044 GKHLAVNELLQYYAEE
-1059 LYANSNTLNAFLEQQ
+1059 LYANEGTLNAFLEQQ

-1088 YQVIDLNDSVDNY
+1088 YQVVNLNDSVDNY

-1161 DSSKDIVLN
+1161 DSDKDIVVN

-1186 LRISLTGSEINH
+1186 LRMSLTGSEINH
-1198 PDKAIQTT
+1198 PDKAKQTT

-1212 CKDADDFFEKTK
+1212 CDNSEEFFKKAK
-1224 IKVSEDTFQQ
+1224 IQVNENTFQQ
-1234 AKAFLNT
+1234 AKEFLNT

-1247 LKYTTIPANIASF
+1247 LKYTTIPANISSF
-1260 INNIYHQ
+1260 INNVYHQ
-1267 SITMIANVAQGTQFK
+1267 SMTMIANVAQGTQFK

-1307 CAVIRDEGA
+1307 CAVIRDESA

-1364 AYDPE
+1364 AYDPV

-1399 KMFKKM
+1399 RMFKKM

-1410 KGDIDLMQSIA
+1410 KGDVDLMQSIA
-1421 LGNLDESKVL
+1421 LGNLDESKIL

-1448 KSNQLYYKD
+1448 KNNQLYYKD

-1501 FYDSPA
+1501 FYDSPNQ
-1507 YKSNHATFDT
+1507 KSNHVTFDT

-1531 DITNKHTINSLFELH
+1531 EMTNKHTINSLFELH

-1574 AVGHKVN
+1574 AVGHKIDE
-1581 GSADNVPLDQDNYEQ
+1581 SANNVPLDQDNYIQ

-1614 GAQNINQSSVWYD
+1614 GAQNINQSSAWYD
-1627 DEDLS
+1627 NEDLS

-1669 GFTYNNTDEI
+1669 GFTYDNTDEI

-1694 SEAVDTFIQNFEN
+1694 SEAVDTFIQNFED
-1707 PKQAQSDLYDAIGR
+1707 PKQAQSDLYDSIGR

-1727 SIKDKESLQHVIM
+1727 SIKDRESLQHVIM

-1772 ATLASTINKQAIKR
+1772 ATLASTINKEAIKR

-1823 DYKQFLITLLQSHQ
+1823 DYKQSLITLLQGHK
-1837 DYTPET
+1837 DYTPQT

-1848 FFINGQSVKQLENQV
+1848 FFINGQSTKQLENQV
-1863 QKLGIDNP
+1863 QKLKIENP
-1871 NKIDT
+1871 DRIDT

-1882 NHQLIQRYLNN
+1882 NHQLIQRYLN
-1893 RQQEVEVRPDKSW
+1893 RKQQEVEIRPDKSW
-1906 FMPSDNVNIIDTE
+1906 FMPSDNVNIIDSE
-1919 GKVHTVELTSMDNY
+1919 GKVHTVELNSMDDY

-1956 KGTYKITSSTAELNL
+1956 KGTYKITSPTAELNL
-1971 TKINGKWVADSTQLS
+1971 TKVDGEWQADSTELS

-1991 LVNEV
+1991 LVGKV
-1996 ILPDG
+1996 TLPG
-2001 SVVTGEK
+2001 GRVVTGEK
-2008 PQYNFKYQENIVRP
+2008 QQYDFKYQENIVRP

-2040 MNIFDSPVIRNAYTN
+2040 MNIFDSPVIRDAYTN
-2055 PKNKKA
+2055 PEGKKA
-2061 NHQQLV
+2061 NHQSLV
-2067 QQELNNIYNGTYTDR
+2067 QAELNNIHNGTYTDR

-2117 LAEVLAQGEDY
+2117 LAEVLKQGENY

-2178 LSTNDKDE
+2178 LSTNDKEE

-2198 VGKWINTPDVIYKD
+2198 VGKWINAPDVTYRD
-2212 GEFINTEG
+2212 GEFINTDG
-2220 VVLDSNQ
+2220 IVLDPNQ
-2227 YRLKDLD
+2227 YRLRDLD

-2242 VDYIK
+2242 VDYVK
-2247 QYVENTKQIVKG
+2247 QYVETTKQIVKG
-2259 KIVYETNTLYEIAP
+2259 RVIYKTNTLYEIAP
-2273 LSDFEIALGNKE
+2273 LSDFEIALGNE
-2285 DAAKQRASLVAK
+2285 DDAAKQRASIVAK

-2308 VNNYKIYSGDALNH
+2308 VNNNKVYSEGALQH
-2322 IKSASSFFLGNQL
+2322 IKSASGFFIKNQL
-2335 ISQDVKDLLQAQLDS
+2335 IDQDVRKLLETQLDR
-2350 ITTTN
+2350 ITATN
-2355 QQKSKDELI
+2355 QQKSKDELV

-2369 NKAKYEELL
+2369 NKATYKELL
-2378 KEFLKKE
+2378 EAFLRKE

-2468 YNSIE
+2468 YNSVE

-2494 DISSDINVL
+2494 DISSEINTLINLAENQDVNEVL
-2503 ANLTNGQ
+2503 Q
-2510 DLTKVLYNVRELASA
+2510 NVRELGNAA
-2525 DFIRQLAKIIRI
+2525 FIRQLSKIIRI

-2545 YIGDIKVLNTL
+2545 YSGDAKVLNTL
-2556 IETINKHENY
+2556 IETINNHENY

-2599 TAIAMD
+2599 TAIAMG
-2605 IMRKAAANSP
+2605 IMRKAADNSP

-2654 WFNTFYYWTKILKS
+2654 WFNTFYYWTKVLKS

-2680 HTYKRIK
+2680 HTYKRIN
-2687 GRAKSIPVE
+2687 GRAKGTPVE
-2696 QTINHIPDLNKYDDQ
+2696 QTINHIPDLNKYDEQ
-2711 IKSVLQSQFGVLDDE
+2711 IKSTLQSQFGVLDDE

-2820 FLHGQIRTV
+2820 FLHGQIKTIY
-2829 QEDINTGEQQNVW
+2829 EDASTGEPQDTWMNK
-2842 ISKNRYVTNYL
+2842 IKYVTNSL
-2853 KNSDIYNLVKQNAGL
+2853 KNTDIYDLVKQNAGL
-2868 SEEEDINGLGSIM
+2868 SEEEDIKGLGSIM

-2894 DLTELIDTDDVEV
+2894 DLTELIDTNDVEV

-2921 RQVRAQYKN
+2921 RQVRAQYNK
-2930 DSDFKGDIEEF
+2930 DSDFKDDIEEF

-2949 EVSTISSAWLGLNQ
+2949 EISTISSAWLGLNQ

-2977 RMSKIVR
+2977 RMSKIVT

-3028 LDVDYIATQLD
+3028 LDPEYIANKLD
-3039 SAHEHDLINNFDI
+3039 IAHEQDLINNFDI
-3052 YKYLIDDEYKKQA
+3052 YKYLIDDEYREQA
-3065 SDYYDIIKSTIN
+3065 SDYYNIIKSTAN

-3151 NQVDG
+3151 NQADG

-3184 EHEFLGYLKENYL
+3184 EHEFLSYLRENYSD
-3197 NNSLVKHLTLVP
+3197 NSLVRHLTLVP

-3246 TRQFQGDYTIADI
+3246 TRQYQGDYTIADI

-3303 DIETDQEYNY
+3303 DIETDQEYDY

-3338 VNDPVQGYILKKLDN
+3338 VNDPVQGYVLKKLDN
-3353 SNQYQ
+3353 NNQYQ

-3364 PPVANEDYQSKMNR
+3364 PPVSDEDYQSKMNR

-3393 HNILFLTKIVDF
+3393 HNTLFLTKTVDF
-3405 DGKFNDLDADEQK
+3405 DGKFEDLDVDEQK

>member
-1 MLMAVCNLLSTYST
+1 MAVCNLLNTYSA
-15 ADVGRALMA
+15 ADIGRALMA

-35 DRFINKQEIP
+35 DRFINKQGIP

-57 EDAIQKS
+57 EDDIQKS

-71 MDDAIAQITS
+71 MDDAIAALTS
-81 RKPDLLSKL
+81 RKPDLLPKF
-90 NNLRSKV
+90 NELRSKV

-107 HSSGSTLE
+107 HSSGSTPE
-115 GDDSIEAKST
+115 GEGSIEAKTT

-169 NIASGALVV
+169 NIASGTLVV
-178 QVNKVLN
+178 QADKVLN

-208 KYEKLP
+208 KYKKLP
-214 SEFVNE
+214 NEFVNE
-220 EGFIGSKYFYV
+220 EGFIGGKYFYV
-231 MQAFYDHIK
+231 MQAFYDHMK
-240 HISNLQQTLDNL
+240 HIPNLQQTLDSL

-262 ISNTELYTRIMNIL
+262 ISNTEIYTQVVNTL
-276 LQDTDFKNTLFNI
+276 LQNPDFKKTLFNI

-300 AVLYTADH
+300 NTLYSADH
-308 LSSYYYEVKRLLNTK
+308 LSSYFYEVKRLLNTK
-323 KYKHLLDTDLGAGSF
+323 KYQDLLNIKINGKTVRDI
-338 RELLDSFELENNDLL
+338 LDSFELENNDLL
-353 NATNAYTSLIHFD
+353 NAANAYTSLIHFD
-366 EMLMDSLGESID
+366 EMLVDSLGDSIG

-388 GDPTKYSYKQDTTN
+388 GDSTKYSYKQDTTN
-402 QKKGWQTGEDVKS
+402 QKKGWQTSESVKS
-415 EKYVAKI
+415 EKYVAKV
-422 TDAFLNQIRAL
+422 TDTFLNQIRVL

-457 IDDVLYSKL
+457 IDDVLYNKL
-466 DLKLWAGSSAN
+466 NLFQWSENNDN
-477 RTKAINDFALALAD
+477 RKQAINDFALALTD
-491 FHDNPQNQLYKAL
+491 LHDNPQNQLYTAL

-522 PLNNNTTTTEYDL
+522 PLNNTTATTEYDL

-561 IKQINGPVAQLS
+561 VKQINGPVSQLS

-596 TGIVQIKVKKR
+596 TGMVQIKVKKR

-619 RINRNINNASE
+619 RINRNINNASA
-630 SERKARRDKW
+630 SEREARRSKW

-646 DVDGKKQYSVVIGDE
+646 TVDGNKQYSVVIGDE
-661 RVTYISDQILNSDGK
+661 KVTYISTQILNSDGK
-676 YQDKEL
+676 YQSNEL
-682 FDDLNK
+682 FNDLNK
-688 VDLTVFRQKLL
+688 IDLTSFRQKLL

-704 TERERKLRNVLS
+704 TERERKLKDVLS
-716 FIDDHLGLKIL
+716 FIDDHLDLKIL

-765 DEAGDQNF
+765 DEAGDQDF

-783 GIYRIYENNKKSK
+783 GIYRIYQNNKKSK

-811 FKDSVLEAWSDAY
+811 FKDNVLEAWSDAY

-874 QDSTKIKGIQH
+874 QDSTKIRGIQH

-923 GTFVIQPTAYS
+923 GTFIIQPTAYS

-949 KDEDIIKDE
+949 GDDIISDE
-958 NLGETI
+958 NLKDTI
-964 IKKTID
+964 VDNTIK

-983 KSKLQR
+983 KNKLQR
-989 ITDEYNRLETIK
+989 LTDAYNNQHRT
-1001 NNGVPV
+1001 
-1007 NYTYQQMLSRLTE
+1007 NYTYQQMLANITE

-1025 LANSIGENVTLD
+1025 LADSIGEKVTLD
-1037 ADYRKSN
+1037 ADYRKV
-1044 GHLVVNELLQYYAEE
+1044 GKHLAVNELLQYYAEE
-1059 LYANSNTLNAFLEQQ
+1059 LYANKDTLNTFLEQQ
-1074 KHLFV
+1074 KHLFI

-1088 YQVIDLNDSVDNY
+1088 YQVVDLNDSVDNY

-1161 DSSKDIVLN
+1161 DSSKDIVVN

-1186 LRISLTGSEINH
+1186 LRMSLTGSEINH
-1198 PDKAIQTT
+1198 PDKAKQTT

-1212 CKDADDFFEKTK
+1212 CNNSVDFFTKTK
-1224 IKVSEDTFQQ
+1224 IQVSENTFQQ
-1234 AKAFLNT
+1234 AKEFLNT

-1247 LKYTTIPANIASF
+1247 LKYTTIPANISSF
-1260 INNIYHQ
+1260 INDVYHQ
-1267 SITMIANVAQGTQFK
+1267 SMTMIANVAQGTQFK

-1292 YCLPKVI
+1292 YCQPKVI

-1307 CAVIRDEGA
+1307 CAVIRDESA
-1316 SVYNYRGDHEKDI
+1316 SVYNYRGDHEDDI

-1364 AYDPE
+1364 AYDPV

-1399 KMFKKM
+1399 RMFKKM

-1410 KGDIDLMQSIA
+1410 KGDVDLMQSIA
-1421 LGNLDESKVL
+1421 LGNLDESKIL

-1448 KSNQLYYKD
+1448 KDNQLYYKD

-1467 FNKTVTKEGNTLY
+1467 FNKTITKEKNTLY

-1501 FYDSPA
+1501 FYDSPNQ
-1507 YKSNHATFDT
+1507 KSNHITFDT

-1531 DITNKHTINSLFELH
+1531 EMTNKHTINSLFELH

-1574 AVGHKVN
+1574 AVGHKINESVN
-1581 GSADNVPLDQDNYEQ
+1581 APLDQDNYIQ

-1614 GAQNINQSSVWYD
+1614 GAQNINQSSAWYD

-1669 GFTYNNTDEI
+1669 GFTYDNTDEI

-1694 SEAVDTFIQNFEN
+1694 SEAVDTFIQNFED

-1727 SIKDKESLQHVIM
+1727 SIKDRESLQHVIM

-1772 ATLASTINKQAIKR
+1772 ATLASTINKEAIKR

-1823 DYKQFLITLLQSHQ
+1823 DYKQSLITLLQSHK
-1837 DYTPET
+1837 DYTPQT

-1848 FFINGQSVKQLENQV
+1848 FFINGQSTKQLEDQV
-1863 QKLGIDNP
+1863 QKLKIENP
-1871 NKIDT
+1871 DRIDT

-1882 NHQLIQRYLNN
+1882 NHQLIQRYLN
-1893 RQQEVEVRPDKSW
+1893 RKQQEVEIRPDKSW
-1906 FMPSDNVNIIDTE
+1906 FMPSDNVNIIDSE
-1919 GKVHTVELTSMDNY
+1919 GKIHTVELNSMDDY

-1956 KGTYKITSSTAELNL
+1956 KGTYKITSPTAELNL
-1971 TKINGKWVADSTQLS
+1971 TKVNGKWIADSTELS

-1991 LVNEV
+1991 LVGAV
-1996 ILPDG
+1996 VLPDK
-2001 SVVTGEK
+2001 SVVTGERQ
-2008 PQYNFKYQENIVRP
+2008 QYNFKYQENIVRP

-2040 MNIFDSPVIRNAYTN
+2040 MNIFDSPVIRDAYTN
-2055 PKNKKA
+2055 PKGKKA
-2061 NHQQLV
+2061 NHQSLV
-2067 QQELNNIYNGTYTDR
+2067 QAELNNIHNGTYTDR
-2082 FGNEKTIMQ
+2082 FGNQKTIMQ
-2091 GSLQNY
+2091 ESLQNY

-2117 LAEVLAQGEDY
+2117 LAEVLKQGEDY

-2178 LSTNDKDE
+2178 LSTNDKEE

-2198 VGKWINTPDVIYKD
+2198 VGKWINAPEVAYKD
-2212 GEFINTEG
+2212 GEFINNDG
-2220 VVLDSNQ
+2220 IVLDPDQ
-2227 YRLKDLD
+2227 YRLRDLD

-2242 VDYIK
+2242 VDYVK
-2247 QYVENTKQIVKG
+2247 QYVETTKQIVKG
-2259 KIVYETNTLYEIAP
+2259 RVVYKTHTLYEIAP
-2273 LSDFEIALGNKE
+2273 LSDFKIALGNE
-2285 DAAKQRASLVAK
+2285 ADAAKQRASIIAK

-2308 VNNYKIYSGDALNH
+2308 INNYKEYSEGALKH
-2322 IKSASSFFLGNQL
+2322 ISSASGFFIKNQL
-2335 ISQDVKDLLQAQLDS
+2335 IDQDVRKLLETQLGR
-2350 ITTTN
+2350 ITATN
-2355 QQKSKDELI
+2355 QQKSKDELV
-2364 ALSKE
+2364 ALSKK
-2369 NKAKYEELL
+2369 NKATYEELL
-2378 KEFLKKE
+2378 EDFLRRE

-2468 YNSIE
+2468 YNSVE

-2494 DISSDINVL
+2494 DISSDINIL
-2503 ANLTNGQ
+2503 ANLTDGQ
-2510 DLTKVLYNVRELASA
+2510 DLTKVLYNVRELANA
-2525 DFIRQLAKIIRI
+2525 DFIRQLGIIIKI
-2537 AEQHNGIN
+2537 AEKHNGIN
-2545 YIGDIKVLNTL
+2545 YKGDAGVLKAL
-2556 IETINKHENY
+2556 IEAINWHENY

-2599 TAIAMD
+2599 TAIAMG
-2605 IMRKAAANSP
+2605 IMRKAADNSP

-2654 WFNTFYYWTKILKS
+2654 WFNTFYYWTKVLKS

-2680 HTYKRIK
+2680 HTYKRIN
-2687 GRAKSIPVE
+2687 GRAKGTPIE
-2696 QTINHIPDLNKYDDQ
+2696 QTINHIPDLNRYDEQ
-2711 IKSVLQSQFGVLDDE
+2711 IKSTLQSQFGVLDNE

-2829 QEDINTGEQQNVW
+2829 KEDIETGEQQTVW
-2842 ISKNRYVTNYL
+2842 MNKIKYVINSL
-2853 KNSDIYNLVKQNAGL
+2853 KNTDIYDLVKQNAGL
-2868 SEEEDINGLGSIM
+2868 SEEEDIKGLGSVM

-2894 DLTELIDTDDVEV
+2894 DLTELIDTNDVEV

-2921 RQVRAQYKN
+2921 RQVRAQYKK
-2930 DSDFKGDIEEF
+2930 DSDFKNDIEEF

-2949 EVSTISSAWLGLNQ
+2949 EISTISSAWLGLNQ

-2977 RMSKIVR
+2977 RMSKIVT
-2984 DREKALNMDVSK
+2984 DREKALNINVSK

-3028 LDVDYIATQLD
+3028 LDPEYIANELD
-3039 SAHEHDLINNFDI
+3039 IAHEQDLINNFDI
-3052 YKYLIDDEYKKQA
+3052 YKYLVDDEYRKQT
-3065 SDYYDIIKSTIN
+3065 SDYYDIIKSTAN

-3116 ANSES
+3116 ANSEN

-3135 KLNTLA
+3135 KLNTLS

-3151 NQVDG
+3151 NQADG

-3184 EHEFLGYLKENYL
+3184 EHEFLNYLKETYP

-3246 TRQFQGDYTIADI
+3246 TRQYQGDYTIADI

-3285 NPKNILNQYLKFI
+3285 NPENILNQYLKFI

-3338 VNDPVQGYILKKLDN
+3338 VNDPVQGYVLKKLDSN
-3353 SNQYQ
+3353 NQYQ

-3364 PPVANEDYQSKMNR
+3364 PPVPDEDYQSKMNR

-3393 HNILFLTKIVDF
+3393 HNTLFLTKTVDF
-3405 DGKFNDLDADEQK
+3405 DGKFEDLDADEQK

>member
-1 MLMAVCNLLSTYST
+1 MAVCNILNTYEV
-15 ADVGRALMA
+15 ADINMA
-24 YSRDENADKFI
+24 VIKYLKTGII
-35 DRFINKQEIP
+35 DNFINTFITKDINKIP

-64 IQGFNKS
+64 IIGFNKAFNDVIS
-71 MDDAIAQITS
+71 QYS
-81 RKPDLLSKL
+81 NKRPDFAPKL
-90 NNLRSKV
+90 NELRSKV

-107 HSSGSTLE
+107 HSSGSTPE
-115 GDDSIEAKST
+115 GDSSIEAKTT
-125 FEMLDNNQLSLDQHL
+125 FEILDNNQLSLDQHL

-169 NIASGALVV
+169 NIASGTLVV
-178 QVNKVLN
+178 QADKVLN

-208 KYEKLP
+208 KYKKLP
-214 SEFVNE
+214 NEFVNE
-220 EGFIGSKYFYV
+220 EGFIGGKYFYV
-231 MQAFYDHIK
+231 MQAFYDHMK
-240 HISNLQQTLDNL
+240 HIPNLQQTLDSL

-262 ISNTELYTRIMNIL
+262 ISNTEIYTQVVNTL
-276 LQDTDFKNTLFNI
+276 LQNPDFKKTLFNI

-300 AVLYTADH
+300 NTLYSADH
-308 LSSYYYEVKRLLNTK
+308 LSSYFYEVKRLLNTK
-323 KYKHLLDTDLGAGSF
+323 KYQDLLNIKINGKTVRDI
-338 RELLDSFELENNDLL
+338 LDSFELENNDLL
-353 NATNAYTSLIHFD
+353 NAANAYTSLIHFD
-366 EMLMDSLGESID
+366 EMLVDSLGDSIG

-388 GDPTKYSYKQDTTN
+388 GDSTKYSYKQDTTN
-402 QKKGWQTGEDVKS
+402 QKKGWQTSESVKS
-415 EKYVAKI
+415 EKYVAKV
-422 TDAFLNQIRAL
+422 TDTFLNQIRVL

-457 IDDVLYSKL
+457 IDDVLYNKL
-466 DLKLWAGSSAN
+466 NLFQWSENNDN
-477 RTKAINDFALALAD
+477 RKQAINDFALALTD
-491 FHDNPQNQLYKAL
+491 LHDNPQNQLYTAL

-522 PLNNNTTTTEYDL
+522 PLNNTTATTEYDL

-561 IKQINGPVAQLS
+561 VKQINGPVSQLS

-596 TGIVQIKVKKR
+596 TGMVQIKVKKR

-619 RINRNINNASE
+619 RINRNINNASA
-630 SERKARRDKW
+630 SEREARRSKW

-646 DVDGKKQYSVVIGDE
+646 TVDGNKQYSVVIGDE
-661 RVTYISDQILNSDGK
+661 KVTYISTQILNSDGK
-676 YQDKEL
+676 YQSNEL
-682 FDDLNK
+682 FNDLNK
-688 VDLTVFRQKLL
+688 IDLTSFRQKLL

-704 TERERKLRNVLS
+704 TERERKLKDVLS
-716 FIDDHLGLKIL
+716 FIDDHLDLKIL

-765 DEAGDQNF
+765 DEAGDQDF

-783 GIYRIYENNKKSK
+783 GIYRIYQNNKKSK

-811 FKDSVLEAWSDAY
+811 FKDNVLEAWSDAY

-874 QDSTKIKGIQH
+874 QDSTKIRGIQH

-923 GTFVIQPTAYS
+923 GTFIIQPTAYS

-949 KDEDIIKDE
+949 GDDIISDE
-958 NLGETI
+958 NLKDTI
-964 IKKTID
+964 VDNTIK

-983 KSKLQR
+983 KNKLQR
-989 ITDEYNRLETIK
+989 LTDAYNNQHRT
-1001 NNGVPV
+1001 
-1007 NYTYQQMLSRLTE
+1007 NYTYQQMLANITE

-1025 LANSIGENVTLD
+1025 LADSIGEKVTLD
-1037 ADYRKSN
+1037 ADYRKV
-1044 GHLVVNELLQYYAEE
+1044 GKHLAVNELLQYYAEE
-1059 LYANSNTLNAFLEQQ
+1059 LYANKDTLNTFLEQQ
-1074 KHLFV
+1074 KHLFI

-1088 YQVIDLNDSVDNY
+1088 YQVVDLNDSVDNY

-1161 DSSKDIVLN
+1161 DSSKDIVVN

-1186 LRISLTGSEINH
+1186 LRMSLTGSEINH
-1198 PDKAIQTT
+1198 PDKAKQTT

-1212 CKDADDFFEKTK
+1212 CNNSVDFFTKTK
-1224 IKVSEDTFQQ
+1224 IQVSENTFQQ
-1234 AKAFLNT
+1234 AKEFLNT

-1247 LKYTTIPANIASF
+1247 LKYTTIPANISSF
-1260 INNIYHQ
+1260 INDVYHQ
-1267 SITMIANVAQGTQFK
+1267 SMTMIANVAQGTQFK

-1292 YCLPKVI
+1292 YCQPKVI

-1307 CAVIRDEGA
+1307 CAVIRDESA
-1316 SVYNYRGDHEKDI
+1316 SVYNYRGDHEDDI

-1364 AYDPE
+1364 AYDPV

-1399 KMFKKM
+1399 RMFKKM

-1410 KGDIDLMQSIA
+1410 KGDVDLMQSIA
-1421 LGNLDESKVL
+1421 LGNLDESKIL

-1448 KSNQLYYKD
+1448 KDNQLYYKD

-1467 FNKTVTKEGNTLY
+1467 FNKTITKEKNTLY

-1501 FYDSPA
+1501 FYDSPNQ
-1507 YKSNHATFDT
+1507 KSNHITFDT

-1531 DITNKHTINSLFELH
+1531 EMTNKHTINSLFELH

-1574 AVGHKVN
+1574 AVGHKINESVN
-1581 GSADNVPLDQDNYEQ
+1581 APLDQDNYIQ

-1614 GAQNINQSSVWYD
+1614 GAQNINQSSAWYD

-1669 GFTYNNTDEI
+1669 GFTYDNTDEI

-1694 SEAVDTFIQNFEN
+1694 SEAVDTFIQNFED

-1727 SIKDKESLQHVIM
+1727 SIKDRESLQHVIM

-1772 ATLASTINKQAIKR
+1772 ATLASTINKEAIKR

-1823 DYKQFLITLLQSHQ
+1823 DYKQSLITLLQSHK
-1837 DYTPET
+1837 DYTPQT

-1848 FFINGQSVKQLENQV
+1848 FFINGQSTKQLEDQV
-1863 QKLGIDNP
+1863 QKLKIENP
-1871 NKIDT
+1871 DRIDT

-1882 NHQLIQRYLNN
+1882 NHQLIQRYLN
-1893 RQQEVEVRPDKSW
+1893 RKQQEVEIRPDKSW
-1906 FMPSDNVNIIDTE
+1906 FMPSDNVNIIDSE
-1919 GKVHTVELTSMDNY
+1919 GKIHTVELNSMDDY

-1956 KGTYKITSSTAELNL
+1956 KGTYKITSPTAELNL
-1971 TKINGKWVADSTQLS
+1971 TKVNGKWIADSTELS

-1991 LVNEV
+1991 LVGAV
-1996 ILPDG
+1996 VLPDK
-2001 SVVTGEK
+2001 SVVTGERQ
-2008 PQYNFKYQENIVRP
+2008 QYNFKYQENIVRP

-2040 MNIFDSPVIRNAYTN
+2040 MNIFDSPVIRDAYTN
-2055 PKNKKA
+2055 PKGKKA
-2061 NHQQLV
+2061 NHQSLV
-2067 QQELNNIYNGTYTDR
+2067 QAELNNIHNGTYTDR
-2082 FGNEKTIMQ
+2082 FGNQKTIMQ

-2117 LAEVLAQGEDY
+2117 LAEVLKQGEDY

-2153 NTTLITLTPVKNNDY
+2153 NTTLVTLTPVKNNDY

-2178 LSTNDKDE
+2178 LSTNDKEE

-2198 VGKWINTPDVIYKD
+2198 VGKWINAPEVAYKD
-2212 GEFINTEG
+2212 GEFINNDG
-2220 VVLDSNQ
+2220 IVLDPDQ
-2227 YRLKDLD
+2227 YRLRDLD

-2242 VDYIK
+2242 VDYVK
-2247 QYVENTKQIVKG
+2247 QYVETTKQIVKG
-2259 KIVYETNTLYEIAP
+2259 RVVYKTHTLYEIAP
-2273 LSDFEIALGNKE
+2273 LSDFKIALGNE
-2285 DAAKQRASLVAK
+2285 ADAAKQRASIIAK

-2308 VNNYKIYSGDALNH
+2308 INNYKEYSEGALKH
-2322 IKSASSFFLGNQL
+2322 ISSASGFFIKNQL
-2335 ISQDVKDLLQAQLDS
+2335 IDQDVRKLLETQLGR
-2350 ITTTN
+2350 ITATN
-2355 QQKSKDELI
+2355 QQKSKDELV
-2364 ALSKE
+2364 ALSKK
-2369 NKAKYEELL
+2369 NKATYEELL
-2378 KEFLKKE
+2378 EDFLRRE

-2468 YNSIE
+2468 YNSVE

-2494 DISSDINVL
+2494 DISSDINIL
-2503 ANLTNGQ
+2503 ANLTDGQ
-2510 DLTKVLYNVRELASA
+2510 DLTKVLYNVRELANA
-2525 DFIRQLAKIIRI
+2525 DFIRQLGIIIKI
-2537 AEQHNGIN
+2537 AEKHNGIN
-2545 YIGDIKVLNTL
+2545 YKGDAGVLKAL
-2556 IETINKHENY
+2556 IEAINWHENY

-2599 TAIAMD
+2599 TAIAMG
-2605 IMRKAAANSP
+2605 IMRKAADNSP

-2654 WFNTFYYWTKILKS
+2654 WFNTFYYWTKVLKS

-2680 HTYKRIK
+2680 HTYKRIN
-2687 GRAKSIPVE
+2687 GRAKGTPIE
-2696 QTINHIPDLNKYDDQ
+2696 QTINHIPDLNRYDEQ
-2711 IKSVLQSQFGVLDDE
+2711 IKSTLQSQFGVLDNE

-2820 FLHGQIRTV
+2820 FLHGQIRAV
-2829 QEDINTGEQQNVW
+2829 KEDIETGEQQTVW
-2842 ISKNRYVTNYL
+2842 MNKIKYVINSL
-2853 KNSDIYNLVKQNAGL
+2853 KNTDIYDLVKQNAGL
-2868 SEEEDINGLGSIM
+2868 SEEEDIKGLGSVM

-2894 DLTELIDTDDVEV
+2894 DLTELIDTNDVEV

-2921 RQVRAQYKN
+2921 RQVRAQYKK
-2930 DSDFKGDIEEF
+2930 DSDFKNDIEEF

-2949 EVSTISSAWLGLNQ
+2949 EISTISSAWLGLNQ

-2977 RMSKIVR
+2977 RMSKIVT
-2984 DREKALNMDVSK
+2984 DREKALNINVSK

-3028 LDVDYIATQLD
+3028 LDPEYIANELD
-3039 SAHEHDLINNFDI
+3039 IAHEQDLINNFDI
-3052 YKYLIDDEYKKQA
+3052 YKYLVDDEYRKQT
-3065 SDYYDIIKSTIN
+3065 SDYYDIIKSTAN

-3116 ANSES
+3116 ANSEN

-3135 KLNTLA
+3135 KLNTLS

-3151 NQVDG
+3151 NQADG

-3184 EHEFLGYLKENYL
+3184 EHEFLNYLKETYP

-3246 TRQFQGDYTIADI
+3246 TRQYQGDYTIADI

-3285 NPKNILNQYLKFI
+3285 NPENILNQYLKFI

-3338 VNDPVQGYILKKLDN
+3338 VNDPVQGYVLKKLDSN
-3353 SNQYQ
+3353 NQYQ

-3364 PPVANEDYQSKMNR
+3364 PPVPDEDYQSKMNR

-3393 HNILFLTKIVDF
+3393 HNTLFLTKTVDF
-3405 DGKFNDLDADEQK
+3405 DGKFEDLDADEQK

>member
-1 MLMAVCNLLSTYST
+1 MAVCNILNTYEV
-15 ADVGRALMA
+15 ADINMA
-24 YSRDENADKFI
+24 VIKYLKTGII
-35 DRFINKQEIP
+35 DNFINTFITKDINKIP

-64 IQGFNKS
+64 IIGFNKAFNDVIS
-71 MDDAIAQITS
+71 QYS
-81 RKPDLLSKL
+81 NKRPDFAPKL
-90 NNLRSKV
+90 NELRSKV

-107 HSSGSTLE
+107 HSSGSTPE
-115 GDDSIEAKST
+115 GDSSIEAKTT
-125 FEMLDNNQLSLDQHL
+125 FEILDNNQLSLDQHL

-169 NIASGALVV
+169 NIASGTLVV
-178 QVNKVLN
+178 QADKVLN

-208 KYEKLP
+208 KYKKLP
-214 SEFVNE
+214 NEFVNE
-220 EGFIGSKYFYV
+220 EGFIGGKYFYV
-231 MQAFYDHIK
+231 MQAFYDHMK
-240 HISNLQQTLDNL
+240 HIPNLQQALDSL

-262 ISNTELYTRIMNIL
+262 ISNTEIYTQVVNTL
-276 LQDTDFKNTLFNI
+276 LQNPDFKKTLFNI

-300 AVLYTADH
+300 NTLYSADH
-308 LSSYYYEVKRLLNTK
+308 LSSYFYEVKRLLNTK
-323 KYKHLLDTDLGAGSF
+323 KYQDLLNIKINGKTVRDI
-338 RELLDSFELENNDLL
+338 LDSFELENNDLL
-353 NATNAYTSLIHFD
+353 NAANAYTSLIHFD
-366 EMLMDSLGESID
+366 EMLVDSLGDSIG

-388 GDPTKYSYKQDTTN
+388 GDSTKYSYKQDTTN
-402 QKKGWQTGEDVKS
+402 QKKGWQTSESVKS
-415 EKYVAKI
+415 EKYVAKV
-422 TDAFLNQIRAL
+422 TDTFLNQIRVL

-457 IDDVLYSKL
+457 IDDVLYNKL
-466 DLKLWAGSSAN
+466 NLFQWSENNDN
-477 RTKAINDFALALAD
+477 RKQAINDFALALTD
-491 FHDNPQNQLYKAL
+491 LHDNPQNQLYTAL

-522 PLNNNTTTTEYDL
+522 PLNNTTATTEYDL

-561 IKQINGPVAQLS
+561 VKQINGPVSQLS

-596 TGIVQIKVKKR
+596 TGMVQIKVKKR

-619 RINRNINNASE
+619 RINRNINNASA
-630 SERKARRDKW
+630 SEREARRSKW

-646 DVDGKKQYSVVIGDE
+646 TVDGNKQYSVVIGDE
-661 RVTYISDQILNSDGK
+661 KVTYISTQILNSDGK
-676 YQDKEL
+676 YQSNEL
-682 FDDLNK
+682 FNDLNK
-688 VDLTVFRQKLL
+688 IDLTSFRQKLL

-704 TERERKLRNVLS
+704 TERERKLKDVLS
-716 FIDDHLGLKIL
+716 FIDDHLDLKIL

-765 DEAGDQNF
+765 DEAGDQDF

-783 GIYRIYENNKKSK
+783 GIYRIYQNNKKSK

-874 QDSTKIKGIQH
+874 QDSTKIRGIQH

-923 GTFVIQPTAYS
+923 GTFIIQPTAYS

-949 KDEDIIKDE
+949 GDDIISDE
-958 NLGETI
+958 NLKDTI
-964 IKKTID
+964 VDNTIK

-983 KSKLQR
+983 KNKLQR
-989 ITDEYNRLETIK
+989 LTDAYNNQHRT
-1001 NNGVPV
+1001 
-1007 NYTYQQMLSRLTE
+1007 NYTYQQMLANITE

-1025 LANSIGENVTLD
+1025 LADSIGEKVTLD
-1037 ADYRKSN
+1037 ADYRKV
-1044 GHLVVNELLQYYAEE
+1044 GKHLAVNELLQYYAEE
-1059 LYANSNTLNAFLEQQ
+1059 LYANKDTLNTFLEQQ
-1074 KHLFV
+1074 KHLFI

-1088 YQVIDLNDSVDNY
+1088 YQVVDLNDSVDNY

-1161 DSSKDIVLN
+1161 DSSKDIVVN

-1186 LRISLTGSEINH
+1186 LRMSLTGSEINH
-1198 PDKAIQTT
+1198 PDKAKQTT

-1212 CKDADDFFEKTK
+1212 CNNSVDFFTKTK
-1224 IKVSEDTFQQ
+1224 IQVSENTFQQ
-1234 AKAFLNT
+1234 AKEFLNT

-1247 LKYTTIPANIASF
+1247 LKYTTIPANISSF
-1260 INNIYHQ
+1260 INDVYHQ
-1267 SITMIANVAQGTQFK
+1267 SMTMIANVAQGTQFK

-1292 YCLPKVI
+1292 YCQPKVI

-1307 CAVIRDEGA
+1307 CAVIRDESA
-1316 SVYNYRGDHEKDI
+1316 SVYNYRGDHEDDI

-1364 AYDPE
+1364 AYDPV

-1399 KMFKKM
+1399 RMFKKM

-1410 KGDIDLMQSIA
+1410 KGDVDLMQSIA
-1421 LGNLDESKVL
+1421 LGNLDESKIL

-1448 KSNQLYYKD
+1448 KDNQLYYKD

-1467 FNKTVTKEGNTLY
+1467 FNKTITKEKNTLY

-1501 FYDSPA
+1501 FYDSPNQ
-1507 YKSNHATFDT
+1507 KSNHITFDT

-1531 DITNKHTINSLFELH
+1531 EMTNKHTINSLFELH

-1574 AVGHKVN
+1574 AVGHKINESVN
-1581 GSADNVPLDQDNYEQ
+1581 APLDQDNYIQ

-1614 GAQNINQSSVWYD
+1614 GAQNINQSSAWYD

-1669 GFTYNNTDEI
+1669 GFTYDNTDEI

-1694 SEAVDTFIQNFEN
+1694 SEAVDTFIQNFED

-1727 SIKDKESLQHVIM
+1727 SIKDRESLQHVIM

-1772 ATLASTINKQAIKR
+1772 ATLASTINKEAIKR

-1823 DYKQFLITLLQSHQ
+1823 DYKQSLITLLQSHK
-1837 DYTPET
+1837 DYTPQT

-1848 FFINGQSVKQLENQV
+1848 FFINGQSTKQLEDQV
-1863 QKLGIDNP
+1863 QKLKIENP
-1871 NKIDT
+1871 DRIDT

-1882 NHQLIQRYLNN
+1882 NHQLIQRYLN
-1893 RQQEVEVRPDKSW
+1893 RKQQEVEIRPDKSW
-1906 FMPSDNVNIIDTE
+1906 FMPSDNVNIIDSE
-1919 GKVHTVELTSMDNY
+1919 GKIHTVELNSMDDY

-1956 KGTYKITSSTAELNL
+1956 KGTYKITSPTAELNL
-1971 TKINGKWVADSTQLS
+1971 TKVNGKWIADSTELS

-1991 LVNEV
+1991 LVGAV
-1996 ILPDG
+1996 VLPDK
-2001 SVVTGEK
+2001 SVVTGERQ
-2008 PQYNFKYQENIVRP
+2008 QYNFKYQENIVRP

-2040 MNIFDSPVIRNAYTN
+2040 MNIFDSPVIRDAYTN
-2055 PKNKKA
+2055 PKGKKA
-2061 NHQQLV
+2061 NHQSLV
-2067 QQELNNIYNGTYTDR
+2067 QAELNNIHNGTYTDR
-2082 FGNEKTIMQ
+2082 FGNQKTIMQ

-2117 LAEVLAQGEDY
+2117 LAEVLKQGEDY

-2178 LSTNDKDE
+2178 LSTNDKEE

-2198 VGKWINTPDVIYKD
+2198 VGKWINAPEVAYKD
-2212 GEFINTEG
+2212 GEFINNDG
-2220 VVLDSNQ
+2220 IVLDPDQ
-2227 YRLKDLD
+2227 YRLRDLD

-2242 VDYIK
+2242 VDYVK
-2247 QYVENTKQIVKG
+2247 QYVETTKQIVKG
-2259 KIVYETNTLYEIAP
+2259 RVVYKTHTLYEIAP
-2273 LSDFEIALGNKE
+2273 LSDFKIALGNE
-2285 DAAKQRASLVAK
+2285 ADAAKQRASIIAK

-2308 VNNYKIYSGDALNH
+2308 INNYKEYSEGALKH
-2322 IKSASSFFLGNQL
+2322 ISSASGFFIKNQL
-2335 ISQDVKDLLQAQLDS
+2335 IDQDVRKLLETQLGR
-2350 ITTTN
+2350 ITATN
-2355 QQKSKDELI
+2355 QQKSKDELV
-2364 ALSKE
+2364 ALSKK
-2369 NKAKYEELL
+2369 NKATYEELL
-2378 KEFLKKE
+2378 EDFLRRE

-2468 YNSIE
+2468 YNSVE

-2494 DISSDINVL
+2494 DISSDINIL
-2503 ANLTNGQ
+2503 ANLTDGQ
-2510 DLTKVLYNVRELASA
+2510 DLTKVLYNVRELANA
-2525 DFIRQLAKIIRI
+2525 DFIRQLGIIIKI
-2537 AEQHNGIN
+2537 AEKHNGIN
-2545 YIGDIKVLNTL
+2545 YKGDAGVLKAL
-2556 IETINKHENY
+2556 IEAINWHENY

-2599 TAIAMD
+2599 TAIAMG
-2605 IMRKAAANSP
+2605 IMRKAADNSP

-2654 WFNTFYYWTKILKS
+2654 WFNTFYYWTKVLKS

-2680 HTYKRIK
+2680 HTYKRIN
-2687 GRAKSIPVE
+2687 GRAKGTPIE
-2696 QTINHIPDLNKYDDQ
+2696 QTINHIPDLNRYDEQ
-2711 IKSVLQSQFGVLDDE
+2711 IKSTLQSQFGVLDNE

-2820 FLHGQIRTV
+2820 FLHGQIRAV
-2829 QEDINTGEQQNVW
+2829 KEDIETGEQQTVW
-2842 ISKNRYVTNYL
+2842 MNKIKYVINSL
-2853 KNSDIYNLVKQNAGL
+2853 KNTDIYDLVKQNAGL
-2868 SEEEDINGLGSIM
+2868 SEEEDIKGLGSVM

-2894 DLTELIDTDDVEV
+2894 DLTELIDTNDVEV

-2921 RQVRAQYKN
+2921 RQVRAQYKK
-2930 DSDFKGDIEEF
+2930 DSDFKNDIEEF

-2949 EVSTISSAWLGLNQ
+2949 EISTISSAWLGLNQ

-2977 RMSKIVR
+2977 RMSKIVT
-2984 DREKALNMDVSK
+2984 DREKALNINVSK

-3028 LDVDYIATQLD
+3028 LDPEYIANELD
-3039 SAHEHDLINNFDI
+3039 IAHEQDLINNFDI
-3052 YKYLIDDEYKKQA
+3052 YKYLVDDEYRKQT
-3065 SDYYDIIKSTIN
+3065 SDYYDIIKSTAN

-3116 ANSES
+3116 ANSEN

-3135 KLNTLA
+3135 KLNTLS

-3151 NQVDG
+3151 NQADG

-3184 EHEFLGYLKENYL
+3184 EHEFLNYLKETYP

-3246 TRQFQGDYTIADI
+3246 TRQYQGDYTIADI

-3285 NPKNILNQYLKFI
+3285 NPENILNQYLKFI

-3338 VNDPVQGYILKKLDN
+3338 VNDPVQGYVLKKLDSN
-3353 SNQYQ
+3353 NQYQ

-3364 PPVANEDYQSKMNR
+3364 PPVPDEDYQSKMNR

-3393 HNILFLTKIVDF
+3393 HNTLFLTKTVDF
-3405 DGKFNDLDADEQK
+3405 DGKFEDLDADEQK

>member
-1 MLMAVCNLLSTYST
+1 MAVCNLLNTYSP
-15 ADVGRALMA
+15 ADIGRALMA

-35 DRFINKQEIP
+35 DRFINKQGIL

-57 EDAIQKS
+57 EDDIQKS
-64 IQGFNKS
+64 IQGFSKS
-71 MDDAIAQITS
+71 MDDAIAALTS
-81 RKPDLLSKL
+81 RKPNLLPKF
-90 NNLRSKV
+90 NELRSKV

-107 HSSGSTLE
+107 HSSGSTPE
-115 GDDSIEAKST
+115 GDSSIEAKTT
-125 FEMLDNNQLSLDQHL
+125 FEMLDNNQLSLDEHL

-155 KEGFSDNLFAASYY
+155 KEGFNDNLFAACYY
-169 NIASGALVV
+169 NAANGAVV
-178 QVNKVLN
+178 IQIDSILN
-185 QNLIDLKNKYFKQ
+185 QNLINLKNKYFKQ
-198 IVEYLKSVDS
+198 IVGYLKSVDS

-214 SEFVNE
+214 NGFVNE
-220 EGFIGSKYFYV
+220 EGFMGSKYFYV

-240 HISNLQQTLDNL
+240 HIPDLQQTLDNL

-262 ISNTELYTRIMNIL
+262 ISNTETYTQVVNTL
-276 LQDTDFKNTLFNI
+276 LQNPDFNKTLFKI
-289 YRSGKQQDNVK
+289 YRSGKQQDNVRK
-300 AVLYTADH
+300 ILYSADH
-308 LSSYYYEVKRLLNTK
+308 LSPYFYEVKRILNNKRYQNLLNTK
-323 KYKHLLDTDLGAGSF
+323 IDGKTVKDI
-338 RELLDSFELENNDLL
+338 LDSFELENNDLL
-353 NATNAYTSLIHFD
+353 GATNAYTSLIHFD
-366 EMLMDSLGESID
+366 EMLVDSLGDSID

-402 QKKGWQTGEDVKS
+402 QKKGWQTSESVKS

-422 TDAFLNQIRAL
+422 TDAFLNQIRVL

-457 IDDVLYSKL
+457 IDDVLYNKL
-466 DLKLWAGSSAN
+466 DLFQWSENNTN
-477 RTKAINDFALALAD
+477 RKQAINDFALALAD
-491 FHDNPQNQLYKAL
+491 LHKNPQNQLYKAL

-522 PLNNNTTTTEYDL
+522 PLNNTTATTEYDL

-561 IKQINGPVAQLS
+561 VKQINGPVAQLS

-596 TGIVQIKVKKR
+596 TGMVQIKVKKR

-619 RINRNINNASE
+619 RINRNINNASA
-630 SERKARRDKW
+630 SEREARRNKW
-640 QFDTIN
+640 QFDTIST
-646 DVDGKKQYSVVIGDE
+646 VDGNKQYSIVIGDE
-661 RVTYISDQILNSDGK
+661 KVTYISTQILNSDGK
-676 YQDKEL
+676 YQNNEL
-682 FDDLNK
+682 FNDLNK
-688 VDLTVFRQKLL
+688 IDLTSFRQKLL

-704 TERERKLRNVLS
+704 TERERKLKDLLS
-716 FIDDHLGLKIL
+716 FIDDHLSLKIL
-727 ENPSQKIQQLEIF
+727 DNPSQKIQQLEIF

-765 DEAGDQNF
+765 DEARDQDF
-773 AEYLSNTGKD
+773 AQYLSNTGKD

-863 QDTNAGSLFFV
+863 KDTNADSLFFV
-874 QDSTKIKGIQH
+874 QDSTKIRGIQH

-923 GTFVIQPTAYS
+923 GTFIIQPTAYS

-949 KDEDIIKDE
+949 GDDIINDE
-958 NLGETI
+958 NLKDTI
-964 IKKTID
+964 VDNTIK

-983 KSKLQR
+983 KNKLQR
-989 ITDEYNRLETIK
+989 LTDAYNNQHGT
-1001 NNGVPV
+1001 
-1007 NYTYQQMLSRLTE
+1007 NYTYQQMLANITE

-1025 LANSIGENVTLD
+1025 LADSIGEKVTLD
-1037 ADYRKSN
+1037 ADYRKA
-1044 GHLVVNELLQYYAEE
+1044 GKHLAVNELLQYYAEE
-1059 LYANSNTLNAFLEQQ
+1059 LYANKGTLNAFLEQQ
-1074 KHLFV
+1074 KHLFI

-1088 YQVIDLNDSVDNY
+1088 YQVVNLNDSVDNY

-1161 DSSKDIVLN
+1161 DSSKEIVVN

-1186 LRISLTGSEINH
+1186 LRMSLTGSEVNH
-1198 PDKAIQTT
+1198 PDKAKQTT

-1212 CKDADDFFEKTK
+1212 CDNSEDFFEKTK
-1224 IKVSEDTFQQ
+1224 IQVSENTFQQ
-1234 AKAFLNT
+1234 AKEFLNT

-1247 LKYTTIPANIASF
+1247 LKYTTVPANISSF
-1260 INNIYHQ
+1260 INNVYHQ
-1267 SITMIANVAQGTQFK
+1267 SMTMIANVAQGTQFK

-1307 CAVIRDEGA
+1307 CAVIRDESA

-1364 AYDPE
+1364 AYDPV

-1399 KMFKKM
+1399 RMFKKM

-1410 KGDIDLMQSIA
+1410 KGDVDLMQSIA
-1421 LGNLDESKVL
+1421 LGNLDESKTL
-1431 ATARWFNNVI
+1431 ATVRWFNNVI

-1457 KYGDQIQITG
+1457 RYGDQIQITG

-1494 SHKVYHV
+1494 SHKVYHI
-1501 FYDSPA
+1501 FYDSPNQ
-1507 YKSNHATFDT
+1507 KSNHITFDT

-1531 DITNKHTINSLFELH
+1531 EMTNKHTINSLFELH

-1574 AVGHKVN
+1574 AVGHKIDE
-1581 GSADNVPLDQDNYEQ
+1581 SANNVPLDQDNYMQ

-1614 GAQNINQSSVWYD
+1614 GAQNINQSSAWYD

-1669 GFTYNNTDEI
+1669 GFTYDNTDEI

-1694 SEAVDTFIQNFEN
+1694 SKAVDTFIQNFED

-1727 SIKDKESLQHVIM
+1727 SIKDRESLQHVIM

-1772 ATLASTINKQAIKR
+1772 ATLASTINKEAIKR

-1823 DYKQFLITLLQSHQ
+1823 DYKQSLITLLQGYQ
-1837 DYTPET
+1837 DYNPET

-1848 FFINGQSVKQLENQV
+1848 FFINGQSIKQLENQV
-1863 QKLGIDNP
+1863 QKLKIENP
-1871 NKIDT
+1871 DRIDT
-1876 QDITSY
+1876 QDITNY
-1882 NHQLIQRYLNN
+1882 NHQLIQRYLN
-1893 RQQEVEVRPDKSW
+1893 RKQQEVEIRPGKSW
-1906 FMPSDNVNIIDTE
+1906 FMPSDNVNIIDSE
-1919 GKVHTVELTSMDNY
+1919 GKVHTVELNSMDDY

-1956 KGTYKITSSTAELNL
+1956 KDTYKITSPTAELNL
-1971 TKINGKWVADSTQLS
+1971 TKVDGEWQADSTELS

-1991 LVNEV
+1991 LVGKV
-1996 ILPDG
+1996 TLPG
-2001 SVVTGEK
+2001 GEVVTGERQ
-2008 PQYNFKYQENIVRP
+2008 QYDFKYQENIVRP

-2055 PKNKKA
+2055 PKGKKA
-2061 NHQQLV
+2061 NHQSLV
-2067 QQELNNIYNGTYTDR
+2067 QAELNNIHNGTYTDR
-2082 FGNEKTIMQ
+2082 FGNQKTIMQ

-2117 LAEVLAQGEDY
+2117 LAEVLKQGENY

-2173 FDASQ
+2173 FEASQ
-2178 LSTNDKDE
+2178 LSTNDKEE

-2198 VGKWINTPDVIYKD
+2198 VGKWINAPDVTYRD
-2212 GEFINTEG
+2212 GEFINNDG
-2220 VVLDSNQ
+2220 IVLDPNQ
-2227 YRLKDLD
+2227 YRLRDLD
-2234 DPTSVQRR
+2234 DHTSVQRR

-2247 QYVENTKQIVKG
+2247 QYVETTKQIVKG
-2259 KIVYETNTLYEIAP
+2259 RVIYKTNTLYEIAP

-2308 VNNYKIYSGDALNH
+2308 VNNSKIYSGDAFNH

-2335 ISQDVKDLLQAQLDS
+2335 IDQDVKDLLQTQLDS

-2369 NKAKYEELL
+2369 NKAKYKELL
-2378 KEFLKKE
+2378 EAFLRKE
-2385 AHKRYVSF
+2385 AHKRYISF

-2468 YNSIE
+2468 YNSVE

-2480 LPIPKHIVVYKGDY
+2480 LPIPKYIVVYKGDY
-2494 DISSDINVL
+2494 DISSEINTLINLAENQDVNEVL
-2503 ANLTNGQ
+2503 Q
-2510 DLTKVLYNVRELASA
+2510 NVHKLGNAA
-2525 DFIRQLAKIIRI
+2525 FIKQLSKIIRI

-2545 YIGDIKVLNTL
+2545 YSGDAKVLNTL

-2605 IMRKAAANSP
+2605 IMRKAADNSP

-2654 WFNTFYYWTKILKS
+2654 WFNTFYYWTKVLKS

-2680 HTYKRIK
+2680 HTYKRIN
-2687 GRAKSIPVE
+2687 GRAKGTPIE
-2696 QTINHIPDLNKYDDQ
+2696 QTINHIPDLNKYDEQ
-2711 IKSVLQSQFGVLDDE
+2711 IKSTLQSQFGVLDNE

-2768 MMGLNIN
+2768 IMGLNIN

-2820 FLHGQIRTV
+2820 FLHGQIRTTY
-2829 QEDINTGEQQNVW
+2829 EDANTGELQDTWMNK
-2842 ISKNRYVTNYL
+2842 IKYVTNSL
-2853 KNSDIYNLVKQNAGL
+2853 KNTDIYDLVKQNAGL
-2868 SEEEDINGLGSIM
+2868 SEEEDIKGLGSIM

-2921 RQVRAQYKN
+2921 RQVRAQYNK

-2949 EVSTISSAWLGLNQ
+2949 EISTISSAWLGLNQ

-2977 RMSKIVR
+2977 RMSKIVT
-2984 DREKALNMDVSK
+2984 DREKALNMNVSK

-3028 LDVDYIATQLD
+3028 LDPEYIANELD
-3039 SAHEHDLINNFDI
+3039 TAHEQDLINNFDI
-3052 YKYLIDDEYKKQA
+3052 YKYLVDDEYRKQA
-3065 SDYYDIIKSTIN
+3065 SDYYDIIKSTAN

-3135 KLNTLA
+3135 KLNTLS

-3184 EHEFLGYLKENYL
+3184 EHEFLSYLKENYS
-3197 NNSLVKHLTLVP
+3197 NNSLVRHLTLVP

-3246 TRQFQGDYTIADI
+3246 TRQYQGGYTIADI

-3338 VNDPVQGYILKKLDN
+3338 VNDPVRGYVLKKLDSN
-3353 SNQYQ
+3353 NQYQ

-3364 PPVANEDYQSKMNR
+3364 PPVPDENYQSKMNR

-3393 HNILFLTKIVDF
+3393 HNTLFLTKTMDF
-3405 DGKFNDLDADEQK
+3405 DGKFEDLDVDEQK

>member
-1 MLMAVCNLLSTYST
+1 MAVCNLLNTYSA
-15 ADVGRALMA
+15 ADIGRALMA

-35 DRFINKQEIP
+35 DRFINKQGIP

-57 EDAIQKS
+57 EDDIQKS

-71 MDDAIAQITS
+71 MDDAIAALTS
-81 RKPDLLSKL
+81 RKPDLLPKF
-90 NNLRSKV
+90 NELRSKV

-107 HSSGSTLE
+107 HSSGSTPE
-115 GDDSIEAKST
+115 GEGSIEAKTT

-169 NIASGALVV
+169 NIASGTLVV
-178 QVNKVLN
+178 QADKVLN

-208 KYEKLP
+208 KYKKLP
-214 SEFVNE
+214 NEFVNE
-220 EGFIGSKYFYV
+220 EGFIGGKYFYV
-231 MQAFYDHIK
+231 MQAFYDHMK
-240 HISNLQQTLDNL
+240 HIPNLQQTLDSL

-262 ISNTELYTRIMNIL
+262 ISNTEIYTQVVNTL
-276 LQDTDFKNTLFNI
+276 LQNPDFKKTLFNI

-300 AVLYTADH
+300 NTLYSADH
-308 LSSYYYEVKRLLNTK
+308 LSSYFYEVKRLLNTK
-323 KYKHLLDTDLGAGSF
+323 KYQDLLNIKINGKTVRDI
-338 RELLDSFELENNDLL
+338 LDSFELENNDLL
-353 NATNAYTSLIHFD
+353 NAANAYTSLIHFD
-366 EMLMDSLGESID
+366 EMLVDSLGDSIG

-388 GDPTKYSYKQDTTN
+388 GDSTKYSYKQDTTN
-402 QKKGWQTGEDVKS
+402 QKKGWQTSESVKS
-415 EKYVAKI
+415 EKYVAKV
-422 TDAFLNQIRAL
+422 TDTFLNQIRVL

-457 IDDVLYSKL
+457 IDDVLYNKL
-466 DLKLWAGSSAN
+466 NLFQWSENNDN
-477 RTKAINDFALALAD
+477 RKQAINDFALALTD
-491 FHDNPQNQLYKAL
+491 LHDNPQNQLYTAL

-522 PLNNNTTTTEYDL
+522 PLNNTTATTEYDL

-561 IKQINGPVAQLS
+561 VKQINGPVSQLS

-596 TGIVQIKVKKR
+596 TGMVQIKVKKR

-619 RINRNINNASE
+619 RINRNINNASA
-630 SERKARRDKW
+630 SEREARRSKW

-646 DVDGKKQYSVVIGDE
+646 TVDGNKQYSVVIGDE
-661 RVTYISDQILNSDGK
+661 KVTYISTQILNSDGK
-676 YQDKEL
+676 YQSNEL
-682 FDDLNK
+682 FNDLNK
-688 VDLTVFRQKLL
+688 IDLTSFRQKLL

-704 TERERKLRNVLS
+704 TERERKLKDVLS
-716 FIDDHLGLKIL
+716 FIDDHLDLKIL

-765 DEAGDQNF
+765 DEAGDQDF

-783 GIYRIYENNKKSK
+783 GIYRIYQNNKKSK

-811 FKDSVLEAWSDAY
+811 FKDNVLEAWSDAY

-874 QDSTKIKGIQH
+874 QDSTKIRGIQH

-923 GTFVIQPTAYS
+923 GTFIIQPTAYS

-949 KDEDIIKDE
+949 GDDIISDE
-958 NLGETI
+958 NLKDTI
-964 IKKTID
+964 VDNTIK

-983 KSKLQR
+983 KNKLQR
-989 ITDEYNRLETIK
+989 LTDAYNNQHRT
-1001 NNGVPV
+1001 
-1007 NYTYQQMLSRLTE
+1007 NYTYQQMLANITE

-1025 LANSIGENVTLD
+1025 LADSIGEKVTLD
-1037 ADYRKSN
+1037 ADYRKV
-1044 GHLVVNELLQYYAEE
+1044 GKHLAVNELLQYYAEE
-1059 LYANSNTLNAFLEQQ
+1059 LYANKDTLNTFLEQQ
-1074 KHLFV
+1074 KHLFI

-1088 YQVIDLNDSVDNY
+1088 YQVVDLNDSVDNY

-1161 DSSKDIVLN
+1161 DSSKDIVVN

-1186 LRISLTGSEINH
+1186 LRMSLTGSEINH
-1198 PDKAIQTT
+1198 PDKAKQTT

-1212 CKDADDFFEKTK
+1212 CNNSVDFFTKTK
-1224 IKVSEDTFQQ
+1224 IQVSENTFQQ
-1234 AKAFLNT
+1234 AKEFLNT

-1247 LKYTTIPANIASF
+1247 LKYTTIPANISSF
-1260 INNIYHQ
+1260 INDVYHQ
-1267 SITMIANVAQGTQFK
+1267 SMTMIANVAQGTQFK

-1292 YCLPKVI
+1292 YCQPKVI

-1307 CAVIRDEGA
+1307 CAVIRDESA
-1316 SVYNYRGDHEKDI
+1316 SVYNYRGDHEDDI

-1364 AYDPE
+1364 AYDPV

-1399 KMFKKM
+1399 RMFKKM

-1410 KGDIDLMQSIA
+1410 KGDVDLMQSIA
-1421 LGNLDESKVL
+1421 LGNLDESKIL

-1448 KSNQLYYKD
+1448 KDNQLYYKD

-1467 FNKTVTKEGNTLY
+1467 FNKTITKEKNTLY

-1501 FYDSPA
+1501 FYDSPNQ
-1507 YKSNHATFDT
+1507 KSNHITFDT

-1531 DITNKHTINSLFELH
+1531 EMTNKHTINSLFELH

-1574 AVGHKVN
+1574 AVGHKINESVN
-1581 GSADNVPLDQDNYEQ
+1581 APLDQDNYIQ

-1614 GAQNINQSSVWYD
+1614 GAQNINQSSAWYD

-1669 GFTYNNTDEI
+1669 GFTYDNTDEI

-1694 SEAVDTFIQNFEN
+1694 SEAVDTFIQNFED

-1727 SIKDKESLQHVIM
+1727 SIKDRESLQHVIM

-1772 ATLASTINKQAIKR
+1772 ATLASTINKEAIKR

-1823 DYKQFLITLLQSHQ
+1823 DYKQSLITLLQSHK
-1837 DYTPET
+1837 DYTPQT

-1848 FFINGQSVKQLENQV
+1848 FFINGQSTKQLEDQV
-1863 QKLGIDNP
+1863 QKLKIENP
-1871 NKIDT
+1871 DRIDT

-1882 NHQLIQRYLNN
+1882 NHQLIQRYLN
-1893 RQQEVEVRPDKSW
+1893 RKQQEVEIRPDKSW
-1906 FMPSDNVNIIDTE
+1906 FMPSDNVNIIDSE
-1919 GKVHTVELTSMDNY
+1919 GKIHTVELNSMDDY

-1956 KGTYKITSSTAELNL
+1956 KGTYKITSPTAELNL
-1971 TKINGKWVADSTQLS
+1971 TKVNGKWIADSTELS

-1991 LVNEV
+1991 LVGAV
-1996 ILPDG
+1996 VLPDK
-2001 SVVTGEK
+2001 SVVTGERQ
-2008 PQYNFKYQENIVRP
+2008 QYNFKYQENIVRP

-2040 MNIFDSPVIRNAYTN
+2040 MNIFDSPVIRDAYTN
-2055 PKNKKA
+2055 PKGKKA
-2061 NHQQLV
+2061 NHQSLV
-2067 QQELNNIYNGTYTDR
+2067 QAELNNIHNGTYTDR
-2082 FGNEKTIMQ
+2082 FGNQKTIMQ
-2091 GSLQNY
+2091 ESLQNY

-2117 LAEVLAQGEDY
+2117 LAEVLKQGEDY

-2178 LSTNDKDE
+2178 LSTNDKEE

-2198 VGKWINTPDVIYKD
+2198 VGKWINAPEVAYKD
-2212 GEFINTEG
+2212 GEFINNDG
-2220 VVLDSNQ
+2220 IVLDPDQ
-2227 YRLKDLD
+2227 YRLRDLD

-2242 VDYIK
+2242 VDYVK
-2247 QYVENTKQIVKG
+2247 QYVETTKQIVKG
-2259 KIVYETNTLYEIAP
+2259 RVVYKTHTLYEIAP
-2273 LSDFEIALGNKE
+2273 LSDFKIALGNE
-2285 DAAKQRASLVAK
+2285 ADAAKQRASIIAK

-2308 VNNYKIYSGDALNH
+2308 INNYKEYSEGALKH

-2335 ISQDVKDLLQAQLDS
+2335 IDQDVRDLLQTQLGR
-2350 ITTTN
+2350 ITATN
-2355 QQKSKDELI
+2355 QQKSKDELV
-2364 ALSKE
+2364 ALSKK
-2369 NKAKYEELL
+2369 NKATYEELL
-2378 KEFLKKE
+2378 EDFLRRE

-2468 YNSIE
+2468 YNSVE

-2494 DISSDINVL
+2494 DISSDINIL
-2503 ANLTNGQ
+2503 ANLTDGQ
-2510 DLTKVLYNVRELASA
+2510 DLTKVLYNVRELANA
-2525 DFIRQLAKIIRI
+2525 DFIRQLGIIIKI
-2537 AEQHNGIN
+2537 AEKHNGIN
-2545 YIGDIKVLNTL
+2545 YKGDAGVLKAL
-2556 IETINKHENY
+2556 IEAINWHENY

-2599 TAIAMD
+2599 TAIAMG
-2605 IMRKAAANSP
+2605 IMRKAADNSP

-2654 WFNTFYYWTKILKS
+2654 WFNTFYYWTKVLKS

-2680 HTYKRIK
+2680 HTYKRIN
-2687 GRAKSIPVE
+2687 GRAKGTPIE
-2696 QTINHIPDLNKYDDQ
+2696 QTINHIPDLNRYDEQ
-2711 IKSVLQSQFGVLDDE
+2711 IKSTLQSQFGVLDNE

-2829 QEDINTGEQQNVW
+2829 KEDIETGEQQTVW
-2842 ISKNRYVTNYL
+2842 MNKIKYVINSL
-2853 KNSDIYNLVKQNAGL
+2853 KNTDIYDLVKQNAGL
-2868 SEEEDINGLGSIM
+2868 SEEEDIKGLGSVM

-2894 DLTELIDTDDVEV
+2894 DLTELIDTNDVEV

-2921 RQVRAQYKN
+2921 RQVRAQYKK
-2930 DSDFKGDIEEF
+2930 DSDFKNDIEEF

-2949 EVSTISSAWLGLNQ
+2949 EISTISSAWLGLNQ

-2977 RMSKIVR
+2977 RMSKIVT
-2984 DREKALNMDVSK
+2984 DREKALNINVSK

-3028 LDVDYIATQLD
+3028 LDPEYIANELD
-3039 SAHEHDLINNFDI
+3039 IAHEQDLINNFDI
-3052 YKYLIDDEYKKQA
+3052 YKYLVDDEYRKQT
-3065 SDYYDIIKSTIN
+3065 SDYYDIIKSTAN

-3116 ANSES
+3116 ANSEN

-3135 KLNTLA
+3135 KLNTLS

-3151 NQVDG
+3151 NQADG

-3184 EHEFLGYLKENYL
+3184 EHEFLNYLKETYP

-3246 TRQFQGDYTIADI
+3246 TRQYQGDYTIADI

-3285 NPKNILNQYLKFI
+3285 NPENILNQYLKFI

-3338 VNDPVQGYILKKLDN
+3338 VNDPVQGYVLKKLDSN
-3353 SNQYQ
+3353 NQYQ

-3364 PPVANEDYQSKMNR
+3364 PPVPDEDYQSKMNR

-3393 HNILFLTKIVDF
+3393 HNTLFLTKTVDF
-3405 DGKFNDLDADEQK
+3405 DGKFEDLDADEQK